1 MSNAPTHSVRSAI
14 ATGPLLLLLF
24 FLIGCLAPGAA
35 LAVDGSDSLNFRT
48 ISDGCGPFGVGK
60 YEAQDTSISYCMN
73 QDCPGPSK
81 PGGPWRTY
89 NQGWTWLD
97 DEFAAI
103 VCHGYPS
110 NTSFGGHNLSPDLAR
125 AATQIAVWMLNGT
138 THPDGTYSYTN
149 SKGVARSGRFYENA
163 EAVAAARWLYD
174 SAKSGSIKAA
184 PHRARRYYGPVSGEG
199 RHQDMLYVLP
209 AVSISFQKQSSQ
221 ADITAGN
228 DTYRL
233 GGATF
238 DIFESA
244 GDARVGTIQMD
255 ENGRAQATLLPNTA
269 YYLVETKAPAGY
281 IPRSDRIAFPTQNS
295 GEHVTVNEQPGT
307 ITLRIAKIDAATD
320 AGAQVGASLA
330 GAEFTCVSQSTPG
343 WTRTLTTDENG
354 QAILDDV
361 PLGTFTI
368 YESKAP
374 EGYLIS
380 NDCWSYTVGA
390 EQLGDTGIVEL
401 ESRIPNI
408 PIAFDLEIS
417 KFKDHGDN
425 DESGLEQPAGG
436 VVFEVV
442 SNSSQQVV
450 GTLTT
455 NVYGFASTKDQPEA
469 WFGAGKRP
477 ASAHGAIPYDR
488 AGYTVR
494 EVVETVPEGFKQA
507 GEWTITAE
515 QTADGA
521 ELQYIVDNHALST
534 HLQIVKRDA
543 QTGGTVPLAGF
554 TFQLLDSHHEPVSQT
569 CWYPTHNVM
578 NTFTTDTAGA
588 VTLPESLNPGTYYVH
603 EASAK
608 EPYLRG
614 EDLEITIPADRNLT
628 PVAVASFYDDAA
640 TGSIEIIKTDAVDG
654 RTLAGA
660 TFDIRAGG
668 DIVRADDSIVALDG
682 ETVATVTTDERGH
695 ARVDHLSLGC
705 GTAIYEVVE
714 TQAPEGYLLNPT
726 PHTVKLSYADQQTP
740 VIEAHLDVSNDYTK
754 IDVSKVDACGGQE
767 VTGAELV
774 LCDFNGNEID
784 SWTSSGKPHHIEH
797 LSPGTYTLR
806 ETMSPRT
813 YDLAEEITFEV
824 KATGEVQTVA
834 MKDTPIEIRGRIDKR
849 QEIAQPVVSKL
860 VANGDGKNRAKA
872 RANTQG
878 AFSYT
883 IDAKNE
889 SSTWVDEL
897 TITDDLECDKDGAA
911 KLVAVETPIAVGD
924 LNGLCNVWYRTS
936 PAGTDD
942 TGKQVNATLD
952 DGHRNPW
959 LETEEVTKLLGDDM
973 RLVDYDG
980 WHLWKADIPT
990 DKSVT
995 LDTKEIDLTGDAVIT
1010 GIRFEYGA
1018 VAADFT
1024 TRSEADSWTRD
1035 DLKDEHDDLD
1045 DAKAVLSS
1053 DARGAVVHMQATS
1066 SYTPQAA
1073 LANSARVDLCRNGGG
1088 DKLEAHD
1095 EDRVIQ
1101 RCALP
1106 QNLPATGSVTAAA
1119 CITALLTTGTAAL
1132 WFARLKSVTKK
1143 RQHDKKAGEPVSR
1156 LARLGHKR

>member
-1 MSNAPTHSVRSAI
+1 MSNAPTHSVHSAI

-24 FLIGCLAPGAA
+24 FLIGCLIPEAA
-35 LAVDGSDSLNFRT
+35 LAVDGSDALNFRT

-89 NQGWTWLD
+89 DQGWTWLA

-110 NTSFGGHNLSPDLAR
+110 STSFGGHNLSPDLAR

-138 THPDGTYSYTN
+138 TRPDGTYSYTN
-149 SKGVARSGRFYENA
+149 SKGVVRSGRFYENA
-163 EAVAAARWLYD
+163 EAVAAARWLYE

-184 PHRARRYYGPVSGEG
+184 PHRARRYHGPVSSEG

-209 AVSISFQKQSSQ
+209 AVSVSFQKQSSQ

-233 GGATF
+233 GSATF

-244 GDARVGTIQMD
+244 GDARVGTIQTD

-281 IPRSDRIAFPTQNS
+281 IPRGDRIAFTTQNS
-295 GEHVTVNEQPGT
+295 GEHVTINEQPGT

-354 QAILDDV
+354 RAILNDV

-368 YESKAP
+368 YESKTP

-401 ESRIPNI
+401 ESRIPNT

-417 KFKDHGDN
+417 KFKDHGNN

-477 ASAHGAIPYDR
+477 AGAHGAIPYDR

-494 EVVETVPEGFKQA
+494 EVAKTVPEGFKQA
-507 GEWTITAE
+507 GEWTIGAN
-515 QTADGA
+515 QISDGA

-543 QTGGTVPLAGF
+543 QTGASVPLAGF
-554 TFQLLDSHHEPVSQT
+554 TFQLLDSNHKPVSQT
-569 CWYPTHNVM
+569 CWYPAHNVM
-578 NTFTTDTAGA
+578 NTFTTDATGT
-588 VTLPESLNPGTYYVH
+588 VTLPESLVPGTYYVR
-603 EASAK
+603 ETSAK
-608 EPYLRG
+608 EPYLVG
-614 EDLEITIPADRNLT
+614 EEIEVNIPADINLT
-628 PVAVASFYDDAA
+628 PVAIASYYDRAA
-640 TGSIEIIKTDAVDG
+640 TGNIRIVKTNAVDG
-654 RTLAGA
+654 SSLAGA
-660 TFDIRAGG
+660 IFEIRASG
-668 DIVRADDSIVALDG
+668 DIVRPDGGIAAVGG
-682 ETVATVTTDERGH
+682 ETVATVTTDETGE
-695 ARVDHLSLGC
+695 ACADNLPLGS
-705 GTAIYEVVE
+705 GTARYEVVE
-714 TQAPEGYLLNPT
+714 TQAPTGFLLDRT
-726 PHTVKLSYADQQTP
+726 SHIVDLTYADQKTP
-740 VIEAHLDVSNDYTK
+740 VVEARLNVSDDYTK
-754 IDVSKVDACGGQE
+754 VDISKVDASGEQE
-767 VTGAELV
+767 VEGARLT
-774 LCDFNGNEID
+774 LYGPDKTEID
-784 SWTSSGKPHHIEH
+784 SWTSSDKPHRVEH
-797 LSPGTYTLR
+797 LAPGTYSLR
-806 ETMSPRT
+806 EMMSPRT
-813 YDLAEEITFEV
+813 YDLAEEITFEI
-824 KATGEVQTVA
+824 KDTGEVQSVA
-834 MKDTPIEIRGRIDKR
+834 MKDAPIEIKGQVDKR
-849 QEIAQPVVSKL
+849 QELVQPIGKGL
-860 VANGDGKNRAKA
+860 LANGDGKNRAA
-872 RANTQG
+872 TQTNTDG
-878 AFSYT
+878 LFSYT
-883 IDAKNE
+883 IDARND
-889 SSTWVDEL
+889 SATWVDEF
-897 TITDDLECDKDGAA
+897 TITDDLECAEDDTARF
-911 KLVAVETPIAVGD
+911 VSVETPVAIGD

-936 PAGTDD
+936 PAGTSDS
-942 TGKQVNATLD
+942 GKEANATLD

-959 LETEEVTKLLGDDM
+959 LETDEVTKLLGDGV

-995 LDTKEIDLTGDAVIT
+995 LDTKEIDLTDDVVIT

-1024 TRSEADSWTRD
+1024 TRSEAGSWTRD
-1035 DLKDEHDDLD
+1035 DLKDEHDDPD
-1045 DAKAVLSS
+1045 DAKADLNS

-1066 SYTPQAA
+1066 SYTPQTA
-1073 LANSARVDLCRNGGG
+1073 LVNSARVDLCRNGGG

-1101 RCALP
+1101 RCARP
-1106 QNLPATGSVTAAA
+1106 QNLPATGSVAVAA
-1119 CITALLTTGTAAL
+1119 CITALLTSGTAAI
-1132 WFARLKSVTKK
+1132 WFARLRSAIKK
-1143 RQHDKKAGEPVSR
+1143 R
-1156 LARLGHKR
+1156 

>member
-1 MSNAPTHSVRSAI
+1 MSNAPTHSVHSAI

-24 FLIGCLAPGAA
+24 FLIGCLTPGAA
-35 LAVDGSDSLNFRT
+35 LAVDGSDALNFRT

-89 NQGWTWLD
+89 DQGWTWLD

-110 NTSFGGHNLSPDLAR
+110 STSFGGHNLSPDLAR

-149 SKGVARSGRFYENA
+149 SKGVVRSGRFYENA
-163 EAVAAARWLYD
+163 EAVAAARWLYGG
-174 SAKSGSIKAA
+174 AKSGSIKAA
-184 PHRARRYYGPVSGEG
+184 PHRARRYHGPVSSEG

-209 AVSISFQKQSSQ
+209 AVSVSFQKQSSQ

-233 GGATF
+233 GSATF

-244 GDARVGTIQMD
+244 GDARVGTIQTD

-281 IPRSDRIAFPTQNS
+281 IPRGDRIAFTTQNS
-295 GEHVTVNEQPGT
+295 GEHVTINEQPGT
-307 ITLRIAKIDAATD
+307 ITLRIAKTDAATD
-320 AGAQVGASLA
+320 GGAQVGTSLA

-354 QAILDDV
+354 RAILNDV

-417 KFKDHGDN
+417 KFKDHGNN

-477 ASAHGAIPYDR
+477 AGAHGAIPYDR

-494 EVVETVPEGFKQA
+494 EVAETVPEGFKQA
-507 GEWTITAE
+507 GEWTVEANQIS
-515 QTADGA
+515 DGA
-521 ELQYIVDNHALST
+521 KLQYIVDNHALST

-543 QTGGTVPLAGF
+543 QTGASVPLAGF
-554 TFQLLDSHHEPVSQT
+554 TFQLLDSNHKPVSQT
-569 CWYPTHNVM
+569 CWYPAHNVM
-578 NTFTTDTAGA
+578 NTFTTDATGT
-588 VTLPESLNPGTYYVH
+588 VTLPESLVPGTYYVR
-603 EASAK
+603 ETSAK
-608 EPYLRG
+608 EPYLVG
-614 EDLEITIPADRNLT
+614 EEIEVNIPADINLT
-628 PVAVASFYDDAA
+628 PVAIASYYDRAA
-640 TGSIEIIKTDAVDG
+640 TGNIRIVKTNAVDG
-654 RTLAGA
+654 SRLAGA
-660 TFDIRAGG
+660 IFEIRASG
-668 DIVRADDSIVALDG
+668 DIVRPDGGIAAVDG
-682 ETVATVTTDERGH
+682 ETVATVTTDETGE
-695 ARVDHLSLGC
+695 ACANNLPLGS
-705 GTAIYEVVE
+705 GTARYEVVE
-714 TQAPEGYLLNPT
+714 TQAPTGFLLDRT
-726 PHTVKLSYADQQTP
+726 SHIVDLTYADQKTP
-740 VIEAHLDVSNDYTK
+740 VVEARLNVSDDYTK
-754 IDVSKVDACGGQE
+754 VDISKVDASGEQE
-767 VTGAELV
+767 VEGARLT
-774 LCDFNGNEID
+774 LYGPDKTEID
-784 SWTSSGKPHHIEH
+784 SWTSSDKPHRVEH
-797 LSPGTYTLR
+797 LTPGTYSLR
-806 ETMSPRT
+806 EMMSPRT
-813 YDLAEEITFEV
+813 YDLAEEITFEI
-824 KATGEVQTVA
+824 KDTGEVQSVA
-834 MKDTPIEIRGRIDKR
+834 MKDAPIEIKGQIDKR
-849 QEIAQPVVSKL
+849 QELVQPIGKGL
-860 VANGDGKNRAKA
+860 LANGDGKNRAA
-872 RANTQG
+872 TQTNTDG
-878 AFSYT
+878 LFSYT
-883 IDAKNE
+883 IDARND
-889 SSTWVDEL
+889 SATWVDEF
-897 TITDDLECDKDGAA
+897 TITDDLECAEDDTARF
-911 KLVAVETPIAVGD
+911 VSVETPVAIGD

-936 PAGTDD
+936 PAGTSDS
-942 TGKQVNATLD
+942 GKEANATLD
-952 DGHRNPW
+952 NRHRNPW
-959 LETEEVTKLLGDDM
+959 LETEEVTKLLGDDV

-995 LDTKEIDLTGDAVIT
+995 LDTKEIDLTDDAVIT

-1024 TRSEADSWTRD
+1024 TRSEAGSWTRD

-1045 DAKAVLSS
+1045 DAKAALNS
-1053 DARGAVVHMQATS
+1053 DARGTVVHMQATS
-1066 SYTPQAA
+1066 SYTPQTA
-1073 LANSARVDLCRNGGG
+1073 LVNSARVDLCRNGGG

-1101 RCALP
+1101 RCARP
-1106 QNLPATGSVTAAA
+1106 QNLPATGSVAVAA
-1119 CITALLTTGTAAL
+1119 CITALLTSGTAAI
-1132 WFARLKSVTKK
+1132 WFARLRSAIKK
-1143 RQHDKKAGEPVSR
+1143 R
-1156 LARLGHKR
+1156 

>member
-1 MSNAPTHSVRSAI
+1 MSNAPTHSVHSAI

-24 FLIGCLAPGAA
+24 FLIGCLIPGAA
-35 LAVDGSDSLNFRT
+35 LAVDGSDALNFRT

-89 NQGWTWLD
+89 DQGWTWLA

-110 NTSFGGHNLSPDLAR
+110 STSFGGHNLSPDLAR

-138 THPDGTYSYTN
+138 TRPDGTYSYTN
-149 SKGVARSGRFYENA
+149 SKGVVRSGRFYENA
-163 EAVAAARWLYD
+163 EAVAAARWLYE

-184 PHRARRYYGPVSGEG
+184 PHRARRYHGPVSGEG

-209 AVSISFQKQSSQ
+209 AVSVSFQKQSSQ

-233 GGATF
+233 GSATF

-255 ENGRAQATLLPNTA
+255 ENGHAQATLLPNMA

-281 IPRSDRIAFPTQNS
+281 IPRGDRIAFTTQNS
-295 GEHVTVNEQPGT
+295 GEHVTINEQPGT
-307 ITLRIAKIDAATD
+307 ITLRIAKTDAATD

-354 QAILDDV
+354 RAILNGV

-417 KFKDHGDN
+417 KFKDHGNN

-477 ASAHGAIPYDR
+477 AGAHGAIPYDC

-494 EVVETVPEGFKQA
+494 EVAETVPEGFKQA
-507 GEWTITAE
+507 GEWAIGAN
-515 QTADGA
+515 QISDGA
-521 ELQYIVDNHALST
+521 KLQYIVDNHALST

-543 QTGGTVPLAGF
+543 QTGASVPLAGF
-554 TFQLLDSHHEPVSQT
+554 TFQLLDSNHKPVSQT
-569 CWYPTHNVM
+569 CWYPAHNVM
-578 NTFTTDTAGA
+578 NTFTTDATGT
-588 VTLPESLNPGTYYVH
+588 VTLPESLVPGTYYVR
-603 EASAK
+603 ETSAK
-608 EPYLRG
+608 EPYLVG
-614 EDLEITIPADRNLT
+614 EEIEVNIPADINLT
-628 PVAVASFYDDAA
+628 PVAIASYYDRAA
-640 TGSIEIIKTDAVDG
+640 TGNIRIVKTNAVDG
-654 RTLAGA
+654 SSLAGA
-660 TFDIRAGG
+660 IFEIRASG
-668 DIVRADDSIVALDG
+668 DIVRPDGGIAAVGG
-682 ETVATVTTDERGH
+682 ETVATVTTDETGE
-695 ARVDHLSLGC
+695 ACADNLPLGS
-705 GTAIYEVVE
+705 GTARYEVVE
-714 TQAPEGYLLNPT
+714 TQAPTGFLLDRT
-726 PHTVKLSYADQQTP
+726 SHIVDLTYADQKTP
-740 VIEAHLDVSNDYTK
+740 VVEARLNVSDDYTK
-754 IDVSKVDACGGQE
+754 VDISKVDASGEQE
-767 VTGAELV
+767 VEGARLT
-774 LCDFNGNEID
+774 LYGPDKTEID
-784 SWTSSGKPHHIEH
+784 SWTSSDKPHRVEH
-797 LSPGTYTLR
+797 LAPGTYSLR
-806 ETMSPRT
+806 EMMSPRT
-813 YDLAEEITFEV
+813 YDLAEEITFEI
-824 KATGEVQTVA
+824 KDTGEVQSVA
-834 MKDTPIEIRGRIDKR
+834 MKDTPIEIKGQVDKR
-849 QEIAQPVVSKL
+849 QELVQPIGKGL
-860 VANGDGKNRAKA
+860 LANGDGKNRAA
-872 RANTQG
+872 TQTNTDG
-878 AFSYT
+878 LFSYT
-883 IDAKNE
+883 IDARND
-889 SSTWVDEL
+889 SATWVDEF
-897 TITDDLECDKDGAA
+897 TITDDLECAEDDTARF
-911 KLVAVETPIAVGD
+911 VSVETPVATGD

-936 PAGTDD
+936 PAGTSDS
-942 TGKQVNATLD
+942 GKKANATLD
-952 DGHRNPW
+952 NGHRNPW
-959 LETEEVTKLLGDDM
+959 LETEEVTKLLGDDV

-995 LDTKEIDLTGDAVIT
+995 LDTKEIDLTDDVVIT

-1024 TRSEADSWTRD
+1024 TRSEAGSWTRD

-1045 DAKAVLSS
+1045 DAKAALNS

-1066 SYTPQAA
+1066 SYTPQTA
-1073 LANSARVDLCRNGGG
+1073 LVNSARVDLCRNGGG

-1101 RCALP
+1101 RCARR
-1106 QNLPATGSVTAAA
+1106 QNLPATGSVAVVA
-1119 CITALLTTGTAAL
+1119 CITALLTSGTAAI
-1132 WFARLKSVTKK
+1132 WFARLRSTIKK
-1143 RQHDKKAGEPVSR
+1143 R
-1156 LARLGHKR
+1156 

>member
-1 MSNAPTHSVRSAI
+1 MSNAPTHSVHSAI

-24 FLIGCLAPGAA
+24 FLIGCLTPGAA
-35 LAVDGSDSLNFRT
+35 LAVDGSDALNFRT

-89 NQGWTWLD
+89 DQGWTWLA

-110 NTSFGGHNLSPDLAR
+110 STSFGGHNLSPDLAR

-138 THPDGTYSYTN
+138 TRPDGTYSYTN
-149 SKGVARSGRFYENA
+149 SKGVVRSGRFYENA

-184 PHRARRYYGPVSGEG
+184 PHRARRYHGPVSSEG

-209 AVSISFQKQSSQ
+209 AVSVSFQKQSSQ

-233 GGATF
+233 GSATF

-244 GDARVGTIQMD
+244 GDARVGTIQTD

-281 IPRSDRIAFPTQNS
+281 IPRGDRIAFTTQNS
-295 GEHVTVNEQPGT
+295 GEHVTINEQPGT
-307 ITLRIAKIDAATD
+307 ITLRIAKTDAATD
-320 AGAQVGASLA
+320 GGAQVGASLA

-354 QAILDDV
+354 RAILNDV

-417 KFKDHGDN
+417 KFKDHGNN

-477 ASAHGAIPYDR
+477 AGAHGAIPYDR

-494 EVVETVPEGFKQA
+494 EVAETVPEGFKQA
-507 GEWTITAE
+507 GEWTIEAN
-515 QTADGA
+515 QISDGA

-543 QTGGTVPLAGF
+543 QTGASVPLAGF
-554 TFQLLDSHHEPVSQT
+554 TFQLLDSNHKPVSQT
-569 CWYPTHNVM
+569 CWYPAHNVM
-578 NTFTTDTAGA
+578 NTFTTDATGT
-588 VTLPESLNPGTYYVH
+588 VTLPESLVPGTYYVR
-603 EASAK
+603 ETSAK
-608 EPYLRG
+608 EPYLVG
-614 EDLEITIPADRNLT
+614 EEIEVNIPADINLT
-628 PVAVASFYDDAA
+628 PVAIASYYDRAA
-640 TGSIEIIKTDAVDG
+640 TGNIRIVKTNAVDG
-654 RTLAGA
+654 SSLAGA
-660 TFDIRAGG
+660 IFEIRASG
-668 DIVRADDSIVALDG
+668 DIVRPDGGIAAADG
-682 ETVATVTTDERGH
+682 ETVATVTTDETGE
-695 ARVDHLSLGC
+695 ACADNLPLGS
-705 GTAIYEVVE
+705 GTARYEVVE
-714 TQAPEGYLLNPT
+714 TQAPTGFLLDRT
-726 PHTVKLSYADQQTP
+726 SHIVDLTYADQKTP
-740 VIEAHLDVSNDYTK
+740 VVEARLNVSDDYTK
-754 IDVSKVDACGGQE
+754 VDISKVDASGEQE
-767 VTGAELV
+767 VEGARLT
-774 LCDFNGNEID
+774 LYGPDKTEID
-784 SWTSSGKPHHIEH
+784 SWTSSDKPHRVEH
-797 LSPGTYTLR
+797 LAPGTYSLR
-806 ETMSPRT
+806 EMMSPRT
-813 YDLAEEITFEV
+813 YDLAEEITFEI
-824 KATGEVQTVA
+824 KDTGEVQSVA
-834 MKDTPIEIRGRIDKR
+834 MKDAPIEIKGQVDKR
-849 QEIAQPVVSKL
+849 QELVQPIGKGL
-860 VANGDGKNRAKA
+860 LANGDGKNRAA
-872 RANTQG
+872 TQTNTDG
-878 AFSYT
+878 LFSYT
-883 IDAKNE
+883 IDARND
-889 SSTWVDEL
+889 SATWVDEF
-897 TITDDLECDKDGAA
+897 TITDDLECAEDDTARF
-911 KLVAVETPIAVGD
+911 VSVETPIAIGD

-936 PAGTDD
+936 PAGASDS
-942 TGKQVNATLD
+942 GKEANATLD

-959 LETEEVTKLLGDDM
+959 LETEEVTKLLGDDV

-995 LDTKEIDLTGDAVIT
+995 LDTKEIDLTDDVVIT

-1024 TRSEADSWTRD
+1024 TRSEAGSWTRD

-1045 DAKAVLSS
+1045 DAKAALNS

-1066 SYTPQAA
+1066 SYTPQTA
-1073 LANSARVDLCRNGGG
+1073 LVNSARVDLCRNGGG

-1101 RCALP
+1101 RCARP
-1106 QNLPATGSVTAAA
+1106 QNLPATGSVAVAA
-1119 CITALLTTGTAAL
+1119 CITALLTSGTAAI
-1132 WFARLKSVTKK
+1132 WFARLRSAIKK
-1143 RQHDKKAGEPVSR
+1143 R
-1156 LARLGHKR
+1156 

>member
-1 MSNAPTHSVRSAI
+1 MSNAPTYSVHSAI

-35 LAVDGSDSLNFRT
+35 LAVDGSDALNFRT

-138 THPDGTYSYTN
+138 TRPDGTYSYTN

-163 EAVAAARWLYD
+163 EAVASARWLYE

-184 PHRARRYYGPVSGEG
+184 PHRARRYHGPVSGEG

-209 AVSISFQKQSSQ
+209 AVSVSFQKQSSQ

-281 IPRSDRIAFPTQNS
+281 IPRSDRIAFTTQNS

-343 WTRTLTTDENG
+343 WTCTLTTNENG
-354 QAILDDV
+354 QAILNDV

-425 DESGLEQPAGG
+425 DESGLEQPAEG

-477 ASAHGAIPYDR
+477 AGTHGSIPYDR

-494 EVVETVPEGFKQA
+494 EVAETVPEGFKQA

-569 CWYPTHNVM
+569 CWYPAHNVM
-578 NTFTTDTAGA
+578 NTFTTDATGA
-588 VTLPESLNPGTYYVH
+588 ITLPESLYPGTYYVH
-603 EASAK
+603 EATAK

-654 RTLAGA
+654 RALAGA

-668 DIVRADDSIVALDG
+668 DIVRTDGSIVALDG
-682 ETVATVTTDERGH
+682 ETVATVTTDERGQ

-705 GTAIYEVVE
+705 GTATYEVVE

-740 VIEAHLDVSNDYTK
+740 VIEVRLDVSNDYTK

-767 VTGAELV
+767 MTGAKLV
-774 LCDFNGNEID
+774 LCDSNGNEID

-813 YDLAEEITFEV
+813 YDLAEQITFEV
-824 KATGEVQTVA
+824 KATGEVQTIA
-834 MKDTPIEIRGRIDKR
+834 MKDTPIEIRGSVDKR

-897 TITDDLECDKDGAA
+897 TITDDLECAKDGAA

-936 PAGTDD
+936 PAGTSD
-942 TGKQVNATLD
+942 TGRQVNATLD
-952 DGHRNPW
+952 DGHHNPW
-959 LETEEVTKLLGDDM
+959 LETEEVAKLLGDDV

-995 LDTKEIDLTGDAVIT
+995 LDTKEIDLTDDAVIT

-1045 DAKAVLSS
+1045 DAKATLNS

-1066 SYTPQAA
+1066 SYTPQTA

-1088 DKLEAHD
+1088 DKLKAHD

-1106 QNLPATGSVTAAA
+1106 QNLPATGSATVAA
-1119 CITALLTTGTAAL
+1119 CITALLTSGTAAI
-1132 WFARLKSVTKK
+1132 WFARLRSASKK
-1143 RQHDKKAGEPVSR
+1143 R
-1156 LARLGHKR
+1156 

>member
-1 MSNAPTHSVRSAI
+1 MSNAPTHSVHSAI

-35 LAVDGSDSLNFRT
+35 LAVDGSDALNFRT

-89 NQGWTWLD
+89 DRGWTWLA

-138 THPDGTYSYTN
+138 TRPDGTYSYTN
-149 SKGVARSGRFYENA
+149 SKGVVRSGRFYENA
-163 EAVAAARWLYD
+163 EAVAAARWLYE

-184 PHRARRYYGPVSGEG
+184 PHRARRYHGPVSSEG

-209 AVSISFQKQSSQ
+209 AVSVSFQKQSSQ
-221 ADITAGN
+221 ANITAGN

-233 GGATF
+233 GSATF

-244 GDARVGTIQMD
+244 GDARVGTIQTD

-281 IPRSDRIAFPTQNS
+281 IPRSDRIAFTTQNS
-295 GEHVTVNEQPGT
+295 DEHVTINEQPGT
-307 ITLRIAKIDAATD
+307 ITLHIAKIDAATD

-354 QAILDDV
+354 RANLNDV

-417 KFKDHGDN
+417 KFKDHGNN

-477 ASAHGAIPYDR
+477 AGAHGAIPYDR

-494 EVVETVPEGFKQA
+494 EVAETVPEGFKQA
-507 GEWTITAE
+507 GEWTIEAN
-515 QTADGA
+515 QISDGA

-543 QTGGTVPLAGF
+543 QTGASVPLAGF
-554 TFQLLDSHHEPVSQT
+554 TFQLLDSNHKPVSQT
-569 CWYPTHNVM
+569 CWYPAHNVM
-578 NTFTTDTAGA
+578 NTFTTDATGT
-588 VTLPESLNPGTYYVH
+588 VTLPESLVPGTYYVR
-603 EASAK
+603 ETSAK
-608 EPYLRG
+608 EPYLVG
-614 EDLEITIPADRNLT
+614 EEIEVNIPADINLT
-628 PVAVASFYDDAA
+628 PVAIASYYDRAA
-640 TGSIEIIKTDAVDG
+640 TGNIRIVKTNTVDG
-654 RTLAGA
+654 SSLAGA
-660 TFDIRAGG
+660 IFEIRASG
-668 DIVRADDSIVALDG
+668 DIVRPDGGIAAVGG
-682 ETVATVTTDERGH
+682 ETVATVTTDETGE
-695 ARVDHLSLGC
+695 ACADNLPLGS
-705 GTAIYEVVE
+705 GTARYEVVE
-714 TQAPEGYLLNPT
+714 TQAPTGFLLDRT
-726 PHTVKLSYADQQTP
+726 SHIVDLTYADQKTP
-740 VIEAHLDVSNDYTK
+740 VVEARLNVSDDYTK
-754 IDVSKVDACGGQE
+754 VDISKVDASGEQE
-767 VTGAELV
+767 VEGARLT
-774 LCDFNGNEID
+774 LYGPDKTEID
-784 SWTSSGKPHHIEH
+784 SWTSSDKPHRVEH
-797 LSPGTYTLR
+797 LAPGTYSLR
-806 ETMSPRT
+806 EMMSPRT
-813 YDLAEEITFEV
+813 YDLAEEITFEI
-824 KATGEVQTVA
+824 KDTGKVQSVA
-834 MKDTPIEIRGRIDKR
+834 MKDAPIEIKGQVDKR
-849 QEIAQPVVSKL
+849 QELVQPIGKGL
-860 VANGDGKNRAKA
+860 LANGDGKNRAA
-872 RANTQG
+872 TQTNTDG
-878 AFSYT
+878 LFSYT
-883 IDAKNE
+883 IDARND
-889 SSTWVDEL
+889 SATWVDEF
-897 TITDDLECDKDGAA
+897 TITDDLECAEDDTARF
-911 KLVAVETPIAVGD
+911 VSVETPVAIGD

-936 PAGTDD
+936 PAGTSDS
-942 TGKQVNATLD
+942 GKEANATLD

-959 LETEEVTKLLGDDM
+959 LETEEVTKLLGDDV

-995 LDTKEIDLTGDAVIT
+995 LDTKEIDLTDDVVIT

-1024 TRSEADSWTRD
+1024 TRSEAGSWTRD

-1045 DAKAVLSS
+1045 DAKAALNS
-1053 DARGAVVHMQATS
+1053 DVRGAVVHMQATS
-1066 SYTPQAA
+1066 SYTSQTA
-1073 LANSARVDLCRNGGG
+1073 LVNSARVDLCRNGGG

-1101 RCALP
+1101 RCARP
-1106 QNLPATGSVTAAA
+1106 QNLPATGSVAVAA
-1119 CITALLTTGTAAL
+1119 CITALLTSGTAAI
-1132 WFARLKSVTKK
+1132 WFARLRSAIKK
-1143 RQHDKKAGEPVSR
+1143 R
-1156 LARLGHKR
+1156 

>member
-1 MSNAPTHSVRSAI
+1 MSNAPTHSVHSAI

-24 FLIGCLAPGAA
+24 FLIGCLTPGAA
-35 LAVDGSDSLNFRT
+35 LAVDGSDALNFRT

-89 NQGWTWLD
+89 DQGWTWLA

-110 NTSFGGHNLSPDLAR
+110 STSFGGHNLSPDLAR

-138 THPDGTYSYTN
+138 TRPDGTYSYTN
-149 SKGVARSGRFYENA
+149 SKGVVRSGRFYENA

-184 PHRARRYYGPVSGEG
+184 PHRARRYHGPVSSEG

-209 AVSISFQKQSSQ
+209 AVSVSFQKQSSQ

-233 GGATF
+233 GSATF

-255 ENGRAQATLLPNTA
+255 ENGHAQATLLPNTA

-281 IPRSDRIAFPTQNS
+281 IPRSDRIAFTTQNS
-295 GEHVTVNEQPGT
+295 GEHVTINEQPGT
-307 ITLRIAKIDAATD
+307 ITLRIAKTDAATD
-320 AGAQVGASLA
+320 GGAQVGASLA

-354 QAILDDV
+354 RAILNDV

-417 KFKDHGDN
+417 KFKDHGNN
-425 DESGLEQPAGG
+425 DESGLEQPAEG

-477 ASAHGAIPYDR
+477 AGAHGAIPYDR

-494 EVVETVPEGFKQA
+494 EVAETVPEGFKQA
-507 GEWTITAE
+507 GEWTIEAN
-515 QTADGA
+515 QISDGA

-543 QTGGTVPLAGF
+543 QTGASVPLAGF
-554 TFQLLDSHHEPVSQT
+554 TFQLLDSNHKPVSQT
-569 CWYPTHNVM
+569 CWYPAHNVM
-578 NTFTTDTAGA
+578 NTFTTDATGT
-588 VTLPESLNPGTYYVH
+588 VTLPESLVPGTYYVR
-603 EASAK
+603 ETSAK
-608 EPYLRG
+608 EPYLVG
-614 EDLEITIPADRNLT
+614 EEIEVNIPADINLT
-628 PVAVASFYDDAA
+628 PVAIASYYDRAA
-640 TGSIEIIKTDAVDG
+640 TGNIRIVKTNAVDG
-654 RTLAGA
+654 SSLAGA
-660 TFDIRAGG
+660 IFEIRASG
-668 DIVRADDSIVALDG
+668 DIVRPDGGIAAADG
-682 ETVATVTTDERGH
+682 ETVATVTTDETGE
-695 ARVDHLSLGC
+695 ACADNLPLGS
-705 GTAIYEVVE
+705 GTARYEVVE
-714 TQAPEGYLLNPT
+714 TQAPTGFLLDRT
-726 PHTVKLSYADQQTP
+726 SHIVDLTYADQKTP
-740 VIEAHLDVSNDYTK
+740 VVEARLNVSDDYTK
-754 IDVSKVDACGGQE
+754 VDISKVDASGEQE
-767 VTGAELV
+767 VEGARLT
-774 LCDFNGNEID
+774 LYGPDKTEID
-784 SWTSSGKPHHIEH
+784 SWTSSDKPHRVEH
-797 LSPGTYTLR
+797 LAPGTYSLR
-806 ETMSPRT
+806 EMMSPRT
-813 YDLAEEITFEV
+813 YDLAEEITFEI
-824 KATGEVQTVA
+824 KDTGEVQSVA
-834 MKDTPIEIRGRIDKR
+834 MKDAPIEIKGQVDKR
-849 QEIAQPVVSKL
+849 QELVQPIGKGL
-860 VANGDGKNRAKA
+860 LANGDGRNRAA
-872 RANTQG
+872 TQTNTDG
-878 AFSYT
+878 LFSYT
-883 IDAKNE
+883 IDARND
-889 SSTWVDEL
+889 SATWVDEF
-897 TITDDLECDKDGAA
+897 TITDDLECAEDDTARF
-911 KLVAVETPIAVGD
+911 VSVETPVATGD

-936 PAGTDD
+936 PAGAHDS
-942 TGKQVNATLD
+942 GKEANATLD

-959 LETEEVTKLLGDDM
+959 LETEEVTKLLGDDV

-995 LDTKEIDLTGDAVIT
+995 LDTKEIDLTDDVVIT

-1024 TRSEADSWTRD
+1024 TRSEAGSWTRD

-1045 DAKAVLSS
+1045 DAKAALNS

-1066 SYTPQAA
+1066 SYTPQTA
-1073 LANSARVDLCRNGGG
+1073 LVNSARVDLCRNGGG

-1101 RCALP
+1101 RCVRP
-1106 QNLPATGSVTAAA
+1106 QNLPATGSVAVAA
-1119 CITALLTTGTAAL
+1119 CITALLTSGTAAI
-1132 WFARLKSVTKK
+1132 WFARLRSAIKK
-1143 RQHDKKAGEPVSR
+1143 R
-1156 LARLGHKR
+1156 

>member
-1 MSNAPTHSVRSAI
+1 MSNAPTHSVHSAI

-24 FLIGCLAPGAA
+24 FLIGCLAPGTA
-35 LAVDGSDSLNFRT
+35 LAVDGSDVLNFRT

-73 QDCPGPSK
+73 QDCPSPSK

-125 AATQIAVWMLNGT
+125 AATQIAVWMLKGT

-184 PHRARRYYGPVSGEG
+184 PHRARRYHGPVSGEG

-209 AVSISFQKQSSQ
+209 AVSVSFQKQSSQ

-281 IPRSDRIAFPTQNS
+281 IPRSDRITFTTQNS
-295 GEHVTVNEQPGT
+295 GEHVTINEQPGT

-354 QAILDDV
+354 QAILNDV
-361 PLGTFTI
+361 PLGTFTV

-380 NDCWSYTVGA
+380 NDSWSYTVGA

-417 KFKDHGDN
+417 KFKDYGDN
-425 DESGLEQPAGG
+425 DESGLEQPAKG
-436 VVFEVV
+436 VVFEVI

-477 ASAHGAIPYDR
+477 AGVHGAIPYDR

-494 EVVETVPEGFKQA
+494 EVAETVPEGFKQA

-534 HLQIVKRDA
+534 HLQIVKCDA

-569 CWYPTHNVM
+569 CWYPAHNVM
-578 NTFTTDTAGA
+578 NTFTTDATGA
-588 VTLPESLNPGTYYVH
+588 VTLPESLHPGTYYVH

-614 EDLEITIPADRNLT
+614 EDLEIAIPADRNLT
-628 PVAVASFYDDAA
+628 PVAVVSFYDDAA
-640 TGSIEIIKTDAVDG
+640 TGSIDIIKTDAVDG

-660 TFDIRAGG
+660 TFDIRADG
-668 DIVRADDSIVALDG
+668 DIVRTDDSIVALDG
-682 ETVATVTTDERGH
+682 ETVATVTTDERGQ

-705 GTAIYEVVE
+705 GTATYEVVE

-740 VIEAHLDVSNDYTK
+740 VIEVRLDVSNDYTK

-774 LCDFNGNEID
+774 LCDSNGNEID

-834 MKDTPIEIRGRIDKR
+834 MKDTPIEIRGSVDKR

-897 TITDDLECDKDGAA
+897 TITDDLECAKDGAA

-936 PAGTDD
+936 PAGTSD
-942 TGKQVNATLD
+942 TGRQVNATLD
-952 DGHRNPW
+952 DGHHNPW
-959 LETEEVTKLLGDDM
+959 LETEEVAKLLGDDV

-995 LDTKEIDLTGDAVIT
+995 LDTKEIDLTDDAVIT

-1045 DAKAVLSS
+1045 DAKAALNS

-1066 SYTPQAA
+1066 SYTPQTA

-1106 QNLPATGSVTAAA
+1106 QNLPATGSATVAA
-1119 CITALLTTGTAAL
+1119 CITALLTSGTAAI
-1132 WFARLKSVTKK
+1132 WFARLRSAAKK
-1143 RQHDKKAGEPVSR
+1143 R
-1156 LARLGHKR
+1156 

>member
-1 MSNAPTHSVRSAI
+1 MSNAPTHSVHSAI

-24 FLIGCLAPGAA
+24 FLIGCLTPGAA
-35 LAVDGSDSLNFRT
+35 LAVDGSDALNFRT

-60 YEAQDTSISYCMN
+60 YEAQDTSVSYCMN

-89 NQGWTWLD
+89 DQGWTWLA

-138 THPDGTYSYTN
+138 TRPDGTYSYTN
-149 SKGVARSGRFYENA
+149 SKGVIRSGRFYENA

-184 PHRARRYYGPVSGEG
+184 PHRARRYHGPVSSEG

-209 AVSISFQKQSSQ
+209 AVSVSFQKQSSQ

-233 GGATF
+233 GSATF

-244 GDARVGTIQMD
+244 GDARVGTIQTD

-281 IPRSDRIAFPTQNS
+281 IPRGDRIAFTTQNS
-295 GEHVTVNEQPGT
+295 GEHVTINEQPGT

-354 QAILDDV
+354 RAILNDV

-417 KFKDHGDN
+417 KFKDHGNN

-477 ASAHGAIPYDR
+477 AGAHGAIPYDR

-494 EVVETVPEGFKQA
+494 EVAETVPEGFKQA
-507 GEWTITAE
+507 GEWTIEANHIS
-515 QTADGA
+515 DGA

-543 QTGGTVPLAGF
+543 QTGASVPLAGF
-554 TFQLLDSHHEPVSQT
+554 TFQLLDSNHKPVSQT
-569 CWYPTHNVM
+569 CWYPAHNVM
-578 NTFTTDTAGA
+578 NTFTTDATGT
-588 VTLPESLNPGTYYVH
+588 VTLPESLVPGTYYVR
-603 EASAK
+603 ETSAK
-608 EPYLRG
+608 EPYLVG
-614 EDLEITIPADRNLT
+614 EEIEVNIPADINLT
-628 PVAVASFYDDAA
+628 PVAIASYYDRAA
-640 TGSIEIIKTDAVDG
+640 TGNIRIVKTNAVDG
-654 RTLAGA
+654 SSLAGA
-660 TFDIRAGG
+660 IFEIRASG
-668 DIVRADDSIVALDG
+668 DIVRPDGGIAAVGG
-682 ETVATVTTDERGH
+682 ETVATVTTDETGE
-695 ARVDHLSLGC
+695 ACADNLPLGS
-705 GTAIYEVVE
+705 GTARYEVVE
-714 TQAPEGYLLNPT
+714 TQAPTGFLLDRT
-726 PHTVKLSYADQQTP
+726 SHIVDLTYADQKTP
-740 VIEAHLDVSNDYTK
+740 VVEARLNVSDDYTK
-754 IDVSKVDACGGQE
+754 VDISKVDASGEQE
-767 VTGAELV
+767 VEGARFTLYSP
-774 LCDFNGNEID
+774 DKTEID
-784 SWTSSGKPHHIEH
+784 SWTSSDKPHRVEH
-797 LSPGTYTLR
+797 LAPGTYSLR
-806 ETMSPRT
+806 EMMSPRT
-813 YDLAEEITFEV
+813 YDLAEEITFEI
-824 KATGEVQTVA
+824 KDTGEVQSVA
-834 MKDTPIEIRGRIDKR
+834 MKDTPIEIKGQVDKR
-849 QEIAQPVVSKL
+849 QELVQPIGKGL
-860 VANGDGKNRAKA
+860 LANGDGRNRAA
-872 RANTQG
+872 TQTNTDG
-878 AFSYT
+878 LFSYT
-883 IDAKNE
+883 IDARND
-889 SSTWVDEL
+889 SATWVDEF
-897 TITDDLECDKDGAA
+897 TITDDLECAEDDTARFIS
-911 KLVAVETPIAVGD
+911 VETPVATGD

-936 PAGTDD
+936 PAGTSDS
-942 TGKQVNATLD
+942 GKEANATLD
-952 DGHRNPW
+952 DRHRNPW
-959 LETEEVTKLLGDDM
+959 LETEEVTKLLGDDV

-995 LDTKEIDLTGDAVIT
+995 LDTKEIDLTDDVVIT

-1024 TRSEADSWTRD
+1024 TRSEAGSWTRD

-1045 DAKAVLSS
+1045 DAKAALNS

-1066 SYTPQAA
+1066 SYTPQTA
-1073 LANSARVDLCRNGGG
+1073 LVNSARVDLCRNGGG

-1101 RCALP
+1101 RCVRP
-1106 QNLPATGSVTAAA
+1106 QNLPATGSVAVAA
-1119 CITALLTTGTAAL
+1119 CITALLTSGTAAI
-1132 WFARLKSVTKK
+1132 WFARLRSAIKK
-1143 RQHDKKAGEPVSR
+1143 H
-1156 LARLGHKR
+1156 

>member
-1 MSNAPTHSVRSAI
+1 MSNAPTHSVHSAI

-35 LAVDGSDSLNFRT
+35 LAVDGSDALNFRT

-138 THPDGTYSYTN
+138 TRPDGTYSYTN

-163 EAVAAARWLYD
+163 EAVASARWLYE

-184 PHRARRYYGPVSGEG
+184 PHRARRYHGPVSGEG

-209 AVSISFQKQSSQ
+209 AVSVSFQKQSSQ

-281 IPRSDRIAFPTQNS
+281 IPQSDRIAFTTQNS

-343 WTRTLTTDENG
+343 WTCTLTTNENG
-354 QAILDDV
+354 QAILNDV

-390 EQLGDTGIVEL
+390 EQLEDTGIVEL

-425 DESGLEQPAGG
+425 DESGLEQPAEG

-477 ASAHGAIPYDR
+477 AGTHGSIPYDR

-494 EVVETVPEGFKQA
+494 EVAETVPEGFKQA

-515 QTADGA
+515 QSADGA
-521 ELQYIVDNHALST
+521 ELQYIIDNHALST

-588 VTLPESLNPGTYYVH
+588 VTLPESLHPGTYYVH

-614 EDLEITIPADRNLT
+614 EDLEITIPSDRNLT

-660 TFDIRAGG
+660 TFDIRADG
-668 DIVRADDSIVALDG
+668 DIVRTDGSIVALDG

-705 GTAIYEVVE
+705 GTATYEVVE

-726 PHTVKLSYADQQTP
+726 PHTVKLSYTDQQTP
-740 VIEAHLDVSNDYTK
+740 VIEVRLDVSNDYTK

-774 LCDFNGNEID
+774 LCDSNGNEID
-784 SWTSSGKPHHIEH
+784 SWTSSGKPHRIEH

-834 MKDTPIEIRGRIDKR
+834 MKDAPIEIRGSVDKR
-849 QEIAQPVVSKL
+849 QEITQPVISKL

-897 TITDDLECDKDGAA
+897 TITDDLECAKDGAA

-936 PAGTDD
+936 PAGTSD

-959 LETEEVTKLLGDDM
+959 LETEEVTKLLGDDV

-995 LDTKEIDLTGDAVIT
+995 LDTKEIDLTDDSVIT

-1024 TRSEADSWTRD
+1024 TRSEAGSWTRD

-1045 DAKAVLSS
+1045 DAKAALNS
-1053 DARGAVVHMQATS
+1053 DARGVVVHMQATS
-1066 SYTPQAA
+1066 SYTPQTA

-1106 QNLPATGSVTAAA
+1106 QNLPATGSATVAA
-1119 CITALLTTGTAAL
+1119 CITALLTSGTAAI
-1132 WFARLKSVTKK
+1132 WFARLRSASKK
-1143 RQHDKKAGEPVSR
+1143 R
-1156 LARLGHKR
+1156 

>member
-1 MSNAPTHSVRSAI
+1 MSNAPTHSVHSAI

-24 FLIGCLAPGAA
+24 LLFGCLAPRAA
-35 LAVDGSDSLNFRT
+35 FAVDGYDQLGFRT
-48 ISDGCGPFGVGK
+48 ISDDCGPFFIGK
-60 YEAQDTSISYCMN
+60 YEAQDASIAYCMN
-73 QDCPGPSK
+73 QERPGPTK
-81 PGGPWRTY
+81 PGGPWL
-89 NQGWTWLD
+89 NFDQGWVWLD

-103 VCHGYPS
+103 VCHGYPTA
-110 NTSFGGHNLSPDLAR
+110 TSFGGYHLSPDRAR
-125 AATQIAVWMLNGT
+125 AATQLAVWMLKGT

-149 SKGVARSGRFYENA
+149 SKGVARSGRFYENT

-184 PHRARRYYGPVSGEG
+184 PHRARRYHGPVSGEG

-209 AVSISFQKQSSQ
+209 AVSVSFQKQSSQ

-244 GDARVGTIQMD
+244 GDARVGAIQMD

-269 YYLVETKAPAGY
+269 YYLVETKAPTGY
-281 IPRSDRIAFPTQNS
+281 IPRSDRIAFTTQNS

-477 ASAHGAIPYDR
+477 AGAHGAIPYDR

-494 EVVETVPEGFKQA
+494 EVAETVPEGFKQA

-515 QTADGA
+515 QIADGA

-534 HLQIVKRDA
+534 YLQIVKRDA

-569 CWYPTHNVM
+569 CWYPAHNVM

-588 VTLPESLNPGTYYVH
+588 VTLPESLNPGTYYVR

-614 EDLEITIPADRNLT
+614 EDLEITIPADMNLT
-628 PVAVASFYDDAA
+628 PVVIASYYDHAA
-640 TGSIEIIKTDAVDG
+640 TGNIRIVKTDAVDG
-654 RTLAGA
+654 SSLAGA
-660 TFDIRAGG
+660 VFVIRASG
-668 DIVRADDSIVALDG
+668 DIVRPDGSIAALDG
-682 ETVATVTTDERGH
+682 ETVATVTTDETGE
-695 ARVDHLSLGC
+695 ARADNLPLGS
-705 GTAIYEVVE
+705 GTARYEVVE
-714 TQAPEGYLLNPT
+714 TQAPAGFLLDQT
-726 PHTVKLSYADQQTP
+726 THIVDLTYADQKTP
-740 VIEAHLDVSNDYTK
+740 VVEARLNVSDDYTK
-754 IDVSKVDACGGQE
+754 VDISKVDASGEQE
-767 VTGAELV
+767 VEGAQLT
-774 LCDFNGNEID
+774 LYGPDKTEID
-784 SWTSSGKPHHIEH
+784 SWTSSDKPHRVEH
-797 LSPGTYTLR
+797 LAPGTYSLR
-806 ETMSPRT
+806 EMMSPRT
-813 YDLAEEITFEV
+813 YDLAEEITFEI
-824 KATGEVQTVA
+824 KDTGEVQSVA
-834 MKDTPIEIRGRIDKR
+834 MKDAPIEIKGQVDKR
-849 QEIAQPVVSKL
+849 QELVQPIEKGL
-860 VANGDGKNRAKA
+860 LANGDGKNRAT
-872 RANTQG
+872 TQTNSDG
-878 AFSYT
+878 LFSYT
-883 IDAKNE
+883 IDARND
-889 SSTWVDEL
+889 SATWVDEF
-897 TITDDLECDKDGAA
+897 TITDDLECAKDGTARFISI
-911 KLVAVETPIAVGD
+911 ETPVAIGD

-936 PAGTDD
+936 PAGTSD
-942 TGKQVNATLD
+942 TGKQANATLD

-959 LETEEVTKLLGDDM
+959 LETEEVTKLLGDDV

-995 LDTKEIDLTGDAVIT
+995 LDTKEIDLTDDAVIT

-1024 TRSEADSWTRD
+1024 TRSDADSWTRD

-1045 DAKAVLSS
+1045 DAKAILGT
-1053 DARGAVVHMQATS
+1053 DARGAIVHMQATS
-1066 SYTPQAA
+1066 AYTPQTA
-1073 LANSARVDLCRNGGG
+1073 LTNSARVDLCRNGGG
-1088 DKLEAHD
+1088 DKLESHD

-1101 RCALP
+1101 RCTLP
-1106 QNLPATGSVTAAA
+1106 QDLPATGSVPIAA
-1119 CITALLTTGTAAL
+1119 CITALLTSGAAAL
-1132 WFARLKSVTKK
+1132 WFARLRSTPKK
-1143 RQHDKKAGEPVSR
+1143 R
-1156 LARLGHKR
+1156 

>member
-1 MSNAPTHSVRSAI
+1 MSNAPTHSVHSAI

-24 FLIGCLAPGAA
+24 FLIGCLTPGAA
-35 LAVDGSDSLNFRT
+35 LAVDGSDALNFRT

-89 NQGWTWLD
+89 DQGWTWLA

-110 NTSFGGHNLSPDLAR
+110 STSFGGHNLSPDLAR

-138 THPDGTYSYTN
+138 TRPDGTYSYTN
-149 SKGVARSGRFYENA
+149 SKGVVRSGRFYENA

-184 PHRARRYYGPVSGEG
+184 PHRARRYHGPVSSEG

-209 AVSISFQKQSSQ
+209 AVSVSFQKQSSQ

-233 GGATF
+233 GSATF

-244 GDARVGTIQMD
+244 GDARVGTIQTD

-281 IPRSDRIAFPTQNS
+281 IPRGDRIAFTTQNS
-295 GEHVTVNEQPGT
+295 GEHVTINEQPGT
-307 ITLRIAKIDAATD
+307 ITLRIAKTDAATD
-320 AGAQVGASLA
+320 GGAQVGASLA

-354 QAILDDV
+354 RAILNDV

-417 KFKDHGDN
+417 KFKDHGNN

-477 ASAHGAIPYDR
+477 AGAHGAIPHDR

-494 EVVETVPEGFKQA
+494 EVAETVPEGFKQA
-507 GEWTITAE
+507 GEWTIEAN
-515 QTADGA
+515 QISDGA

-543 QTGGTVPLAGF
+543 QTGASVPLAGF
-554 TFQLLDSHHEPVSQT
+554 TFQLLDSNHKPVSQT
-569 CWYPTHNVM
+569 CWYPAHNVM
-578 NTFTTDTAGA
+578 NTFTTDATGT
-588 VTLPESLNPGTYYVH
+588 VTLPESLVPGTYYVR
-603 EASAK
+603 ETSAK
-608 EPYLRG
+608 EPYLVG
-614 EDLEITIPADRNLT
+614 EEIEVNIPADINLT
-628 PVAVASFYDDAA
+628 PVAIASYYDRAA
-640 TGSIEIIKTDAVDG
+640 TGNIRIVKTNAVDG
-654 RTLAGA
+654 SSLAGA
-660 TFDIRAGG
+660 IFEIRASG
-668 DIVRADDSIVALDG
+668 DIVRPDGGIAAADG
-682 ETVATVTTDERGH
+682 ETVATVTTDETGE
-695 ARVDHLSLGC
+695 ACADNLPLGS
-705 GTAIYEVVE
+705 GTARYEVVE
-714 TQAPEGYLLNPT
+714 TQAPTGFLLDRT
-726 PHTVKLSYADQQTP
+726 SHIVDRTYADQKTP
-740 VIEAHLDVSNDYTK
+740 VVEARLNVSDDYTK
-754 IDVSKVDACGGQE
+754 ADISKVDASGEQE
-767 VTGAELV
+767 VEGARLT
-774 LCDFNGNEID
+774 LYGPDKTEID
-784 SWTSSGKPHHIEH
+784 SWTSSDKPHRVEH
-797 LSPGTYTLR
+797 LAPGTYSLR
-806 ETMSPRT
+806 EMMSPRT
-813 YDLAEEITFEV
+813 YDLAEEITFEI
-824 KATGEVQTVA
+824 KDTGEVQSVA
-834 MKDTPIEIRGRIDKR
+834 MKDAPIEIKGQVDKR
-849 QEIAQPVVSKL
+849 QELVQPIGKGL
-860 VANGDGKNRAKA
+860 LANGDGKNRAA
-872 RANTQG
+872 TQTNTDG
-878 AFSYT
+878 LFSYT
-883 IDAKNE
+883 IDARND
-889 SSTWVDEL
+889 SATWVDEF
-897 TITDDLECDKDGAA
+897 TITDDLECAEDDTARF
-911 KLVAVETPIAVGD
+911 VSVETPIAIGD

-936 PAGTDD
+936 PAGASDS
-942 TGKQVNATLD
+942 GKEANATLD

-959 LETEEVTKLLGDDM
+959 LETEEVTKLLGDDV

-995 LDTKEIDLTGDAVIT
+995 LDTKEIDLTDDVVIT

-1024 TRSEADSWTRD
+1024 TRSEAGSWTRD

-1045 DAKAVLSS
+1045 DAKAALNS

-1066 SYTPQAA
+1066 SYTPQTA
-1073 LANSARVDLCRNGGG
+1073 LVNSARVDLCRNGGG

-1101 RCALP
+1101 RCARP
-1106 QNLPATGSVTAAA
+1106 QNLPATGSVAVAA
-1119 CITALLTTGTAAL
+1119 CITALLTSGTAAI
-1132 WFARLKSVTKK
+1132 WFARLRSAIKK
-1143 RQHDKKAGEPVSR
+1143 R
-1156 LARLGHKR
+1156 

>member
-1 MSNAPTHSVRSAI
+1 MSNAPTHSVHSAI

-24 FLIGCLAPGAA
+24 FLIGCLIPEAA
-35 LAVDGSDSLNFRT
+35 LAVDGSDALNFRT

-89 NQGWTWLD
+89 DQGWTWLA

-110 NTSFGGHNLSPDLAR
+110 STSFGGHNLSPDLAR

-138 THPDGTYSYTN
+138 TRPDGTYSYTN
-149 SKGVARSGRFYENA
+149 SKGVVRSGRFYENA
-163 EAVAAARWLYD
+163 EAVAAARWLYE

-184 PHRARRYYGPVSGEG
+184 PHRARRYHGPVSSEG

-209 AVSISFQKQSSQ
+209 AVSVSFQKQSSQ

-233 GGATF
+233 GSATF

-244 GDARVGTIQMD
+244 GDARVGTIQTD

-281 IPRSDRIAFPTQNS
+281 IPRGDRIAFTTQNS
-295 GEHVTVNEQPGT
+295 GEHVTINEQPGT

-354 QAILDDV
+354 RAILNDV

-380 NDCWSYTVGA
+380 DDCWSYTVGA

-417 KFKDHGDN
+417 KFKDHGNN

-455 NVYGFASTKDQPEA
+455 NVNGFASTKDQPEA

-477 ASAHGAIPYDR
+477 AGAHGAIPYDR

-494 EVVETVPEGFKQA
+494 EVAETVPEGFKQA
-507 GEWTITAE
+507 GEWTIEAN
-515 QTADGA
+515 QISDGA

-543 QTGGTVPLAGF
+543 QTGASVPLAGF
-554 TFQLLDSHHEPVSQT
+554 TFQLLDSNHKPVSQT
-569 CWYPTHNVM
+569 CWYPAHNVM
-578 NTFTTDTAGA
+578 NTFTTDATGT
-588 VTLPESLNPGTYYVH
+588 VTLPESLVPGTYYVR
-603 EASAK
+603 ETSAK
-608 EPYLRG
+608 EPYLVG
-614 EDLEITIPADRNLT
+614 EEIEVNIPADINLT
-628 PVAVASFYDDAA
+628 PVAIASYYDRAA
-640 TGSIEIIKTDAVDG
+640 TGNIRIVKTNAVDG
-654 RTLAGA
+654 SSLAGA
-660 TFDIRAGG
+660 IFEIRASG
-668 DIVRADDSIVALDG
+668 DIVRPDGGIAAVGG
-682 ETVATVTTDERGH
+682 ETVATVTTDEAGE
-695 ARVDHLSLGC
+695 ARADNLPLGS
-705 GTAIYEVVE
+705 GTARYEVVE
-714 TQAPEGYLLNPT
+714 TQAPTGFLLDRT
-726 PHTVKLSYADQQTP
+726 SHIVDLTYADQKTP
-740 VIEAHLDVSNDYTK
+740 VVEARLNVSDDYTK
-754 IDVSKVDACGGQE
+754 VDISKVDASGEQE
-767 VTGAELV
+767 VEGARLT
-774 LCDFNGNEID
+774 LYGPDKTEID
-784 SWTSSGKPHHIEH
+784 SWTSSDKPHRVEH
-797 LSPGTYTLR
+797 LAPGTYSLR
-806 ETMSPRT
+806 EMMSPRT
-813 YDLAEEITFEV
+813 YDLAEEITFEI
-824 KATGEVQTVA
+824 KDTGEVQSVA
-834 MKDTPIEIRGRIDKR
+834 MKDAPIEIKGQVDKR
-849 QEIAQPVVSKL
+849 QELVQPIGKGL
-860 VANGDGKNRAKA
+860 LANGDGKNRAA
-872 RANTQG
+872 AQTNTDG
-878 AFSYT
+878 LFSYT
-883 IDAKNE
+883 IDARND
-889 SSTWVDEL
+889 SATWVDEF
-897 TITDDLECDKDGAA
+897 TITDDLECAEDDTARF
-911 KLVAVETPIAVGD
+911 VSVETPVAIGD

-936 PAGTDD
+936 PVGTSDS
-942 TGKQVNATLD
+942 GKEANATLD

-959 LETEEVTKLLGDDM
+959 LETEEVTRLLGDDV

-995 LDTKEIDLTGDAVIT
+995 LDTKEIDLTDDVVIT

-1024 TRSEADSWTRD
+1024 TRSEAGSWTRD

-1045 DAKAVLSS
+1045 DAKAALNS

-1066 SYTPQAA
+1066 SYTPQTA
-1073 LANSARVDLCRNGGG
+1073 LVNSARVDLCRNGGG

-1101 RCALP
+1101 RCARP
-1106 QNLPATGSVTAAA
+1106 QNLPATGSVAVAA
-1119 CITALLTTGTAAL
+1119 CITALLTSGTAAI
-1132 WFARLKSVTKK
+1132 WFARLRSAIKK
-1143 RQHDKKAGEPVSR
+1143 R
-1156 LARLGHKR
+1156 

>member
-1 MSNAPTHSVRSAI
+1 MSNAPTHSVHSAI

-24 FLIGCLAPGAA
+24 FLIGCLTPGAT
-35 LAVDGSDSLNFRT
+35 LAVDGSDALNFRT

-89 NQGWTWLD
+89 DQGWTWLD

-110 NTSFGGHNLSPDLAR
+110 STSFGGHNLSPDLAR

-138 THPDGTYSYTN
+138 TRPDGTYSYTN
-149 SKGVARSGRFYENA
+149 SKGVVRSGRFYENA
-163 EAVAAARWLYD
+163 EAVAAARWLYE

-184 PHRARRYYGPVSGEG
+184 PHRARRYHGPVSGEG

-209 AVSISFQKQSSQ
+209 AVSVPFQKQSSQ

-233 GGATF
+233 GNATF

-255 ENGRAQATLLPNTA
+255 ENGHAQATLLPNTA

-281 IPRSDRIAFPTQNS
+281 IPRGDRIAFTTQNS
-295 GEHVTVNEQPGT
+295 GEHVTINEQPGT
-307 ITLRIAKIDAATD
+307 ITLRIAKTDAAAD

-354 QAILDDV
+354 RAILNGV

-417 KFKDHGDN
+417 KFKDHGNN
-425 DESGLEQPAGG
+425 DESGLEQPAKG

-477 ASAHGAIPYDR
+477 AGAHGAIPYDR

-494 EVVETVPEGFKQA
+494 EVAETVPEGFKQA
-507 GEWTITAE
+507 GEWTIEAN
-515 QTADGA
+515 QISDGA

-543 QTGGTVPLAGF
+543 QTDASVPLAGF
-554 TFQLLDSHHEPVSQT
+554 TFQLLDSNHKPVSQT
-569 CWYPTHNVM
+569 CWYPAHNVM
-578 NTFTTDTAGA
+578 NTFTTDATGT
-588 VTLPESLNPGTYYVH
+588 VTLPESLVPGTYYVR
-603 EASAK
+603 ETSAK
-608 EPYLRG
+608 EPYLVG
-614 EDLEITIPADRNLT
+614 EEIEVSIPADINLT
-628 PVAVASFYDDAA
+628 PVAIASYYDRAA
-640 TGSIEIIKTDAVDG
+640 TGNIRIVKTNAVDG
-654 RTLAGA
+654 SSLAGA
-660 TFDIRAGG
+660 IFEIRASG
-668 DIVRADDSIVALDG
+668 DIVRPDGGIAAVGG
-682 ETVATVTTDERGH
+682 ETVATVTTDETGE
-695 ARVDHLSLGC
+695 ACADNLPLGS
-705 GTAIYEVVE
+705 GTARYEVVE
-714 TQAPEGYLLNPT
+714 TQAPTGFLLDRT
-726 PHTVKLSYADQQTP
+726 SHIVDLTYADQKTP
-740 VIEAHLDVSNDYTK
+740 VVEARLNVSDDYTK
-754 IDVSKVDACGGQE
+754 VDISKVDASGEQE
-767 VTGAELV
+767 VEGARLT
-774 LCDFNGNEID
+774 LYGPDKTEID
-784 SWTSSGKPHHIEH
+784 SWTSSDKPHRVEH
-797 LSPGTYTLR
+797 LAPGTYSLR
-806 ETMSPRT
+806 EMMSPRT
-813 YDLAEEITFEV
+813 YDLAEEITFEI
-824 KATGEVQTVA
+824 KDTGEVQSVA
-834 MKDTPIEIRGRIDKR
+834 MKDAPIEIKGQVDKR
-849 QEIAQPVVSKL
+849 QELVQPIGKGL
-860 VANGDGKNRAKA
+860 LANGDGKNRAA
-872 RANTQG
+872 TQTNTDG
-878 AFSYT
+878 LFSYT
-883 IDAKNE
+883 IDARND
-889 SSTWVDEL
+889 SATWVDEF
-897 TITDDLECDKDGAA
+897 TITDDLECAEDDTARF
-911 KLVAVETPIAVGD
+911 VSVETPVAIGD

-936 PAGTDD
+936 PAGTSDS
-942 TGKQVNATLD
+942 GKEANATLD
-952 DGHRNPW
+952 NRHRNPW
-959 LETEEVTKLLGDDM
+959 LETEEVTKLLGDDV

-995 LDTKEIDLTGDAVIT
+995 LDTKEIDLTDDAVIT

-1024 TRSEADSWTRD
+1024 TRSEAGSWTRD

-1045 DAKAVLSS
+1045 DAKAALNS

-1066 SYTPQAA
+1066 SYTPQTA
-1073 LANSARVDLCRNGGG
+1073 LVNSARVDLCRNGGG

-1101 RCALP
+1101 RCARP
-1106 QNLPATGSVTAAA
+1106 QNLPATGSVAVAA
-1119 CITALLTTGTAAL
+1119 CITALLTSGTAAI
-1132 WFARLKSVTKK
+1132 WFARLRSAIKK
-1143 RQHDKKAGEPVSR
+1143 R
-1156 LARLGHKR
+1156 

>member
-1 MSNAPTHSVRSAI
+1 MSNAPTHSVHSAI

-24 FLIGCLAPGAA
+24 FLIGCLVPGTA

-125 AATQIAVWMLNGT
+125 AATQIAVWMLKGT

-184 PHRARRYYGPVSGEG
+184 PHRARRYHGPVSGEG

-209 AVSISFQKQSSQ
+209 AVSVSFQKQSSQ
-221 ADITAGN
+221 ADITADN

-238 DIFESA
+238 DIFESV
-244 GDARVGTIQMD
+244 GDTRVDTIQMD

-281 IPRSDRIAFPTQNS
+281 IPRSDRIAFTTQNS

-354 QAILDDV
+354 RAILNDV

-374 EGYLIS
+374 EGYLIA

-390 EQLGDTGIVEL
+390 EQLGDMGIVEL

-417 KFKDHGDN
+417 KFKDHGNN
-425 DESGLEQPAGG
+425 DEPGLEQPAGG

-477 ASAHGAIPYDR
+477 AGAHGAIPYDR

-494 EVVETVPEGFKQA
+494 EVAETVPEGFKQA

-521 ELQYIVDNHALST
+521 ELQYIIDNHALST

-569 CWYPTHNVM
+569 CWYPAHNVM

-588 VTLPESLNPGTYYVH
+588 VTLPESLNPGTYYVR

-640 TGSIEIIKTDAVDG
+640 TGSIEIIKADAVDG
-654 RTLAGA
+654 RALAGA
-660 TFDIRAGG
+660 TFDIRADG
-668 DIVRADDSIVALDG
+668 DIVRADGSIVALDG

-705 GTAIYEVVE
+705 GAATYEVVE

-740 VIEAHLDVSNDYTK
+740 VIEVHLDVSNDYTK
-754 IDVSKVDACGGQE
+754 LDVSKVDACGGQE

-774 LCDFNGNEID
+774 LCDPNGNEID
-784 SWTSSGKPHHIEH
+784 SWTSSGKPHRIEH

-806 ETMSPRT
+806 ETMAPRT

-824 KATGEVQTVA
+824 KATGEVQTMA
-834 MKDTPIEIRGRIDKR
+834 MKDTPIEIRGSVDKR
-849 QEIAQPVVSKL
+849 QEIAQPVISKL

-872 RANTQG
+872 RTNTQG

-889 SSTWVDEL
+889 SSAWVDEL
-897 TITDDLECDKDGAA
+897 TITDDLECAKDGAA

-936 PAGTDD
+936 PAGTSD
-942 TGKQVNATLD
+942 TGKQANATLND
-952 DGHRNPW
+952 EHRNPW
-959 LETEEVTKLLGDDM
+959 LETEEVAKLLGDDV

-980 WHLWKADIPT
+980 WHLWIADIPT

-995 LDTKEIDLTGDAVIT
+995 LDTKEIDLTDDAVIT

-1024 TRSEADSWTRD
+1024 TRSEAGSWTRD

-1045 DAKAVLSS
+1045 DAKAALNS

-1066 SYTPQAA
+1066 SYTPQTA
-1073 LANSARVDLCRNGGG
+1073 LANNVRVDLCRNGGG

-1106 QNLPATGSVTAAA
+1106 QNLPATGSVPIAA
-1119 CITALLTTGTAAL
+1119 CITALLTSGVAAI
-1132 WFARLKSVTKK
+1132 WFARLRSATK
-1143 RQHDKKAGEPVSR
+1143 RH
-1156 LARLGHKR
+1156 

>member
-1 MSNAPTHSVRSAI
+1 MSNAPTHSVHSAI

-24 FLIGCLAPGAA
+24 FLIGCLTPGAA
-35 LAVDGSDSLNFRT
+35 LAVDGSDALNFRT

-89 NQGWTWLD
+89 DQGWTWLD

-110 NTSFGGHNLSPDLAR
+110 STSFGGHNLSPDLAR

-138 THPDGTYSYTN
+138 TRPDGTYSYTN
-149 SKGVARSGRFYENA
+149 SKGVVRSGRFYENA
-163 EAVAAARWLYD
+163 EAVAAARWLYE

-184 PHRARRYYGPVSGEG
+184 PHRARRYHGPVSSEG

-209 AVSISFQKQSSQ
+209 AVSVSFQKQSSQ
-221 ADITAGN
+221 ANITAGN

-233 GGATF
+233 GSATF

-244 GDARVGTIQMD
+244 GDARVGTIQTD

-281 IPRSDRIAFPTQNS
+281 IPRGDRIAFTTQNS
-295 GEHVTVNEQPGT
+295 GEHVTINEQPGT

-354 QAILDDV
+354 RAILNDV

-380 NDCWSYTVGA
+380 DDCWSYTVGA

-417 KFKDHGDN
+417 KFKDHGNN

-442 SNSSQQVV
+442 SNSSQRVV

-477 ASAHGAIPYDR
+477 AGAHGAIPYDR

-494 EVVETVPEGFKQA
+494 EVAETVPEGFKQA
-507 GEWTITAE
+507 GEWTIEAN
-515 QTADGA
+515 QISDGA

-534 HLQIVKRDA
+534 HLQIVKRDV
-543 QTGGTVPLAGF
+543 QTGASVPLAGF
-554 TFQLLDSHHEPVSQT
+554 TFQLLDSNHKPVSQT
-569 CWYPTHNVM
+569 CWYPAHNVM
-578 NTFTTDTAGA
+578 NTFTTDATGT
-588 VTLPESLNPGTYYVH
+588 VTLPESLVPGTYYVR
-603 EASAK
+603 ETSAK
-608 EPYLRG
+608 EPYLVG
-614 EDLEITIPADRNLT
+614 EEIEVSIPADIDLT
-628 PVAVASFYDDAA
+628 PVAIASYYDRAA
-640 TGSIEIIKTDAVDG
+640 TGNIRIVKTNAVDG
-654 RTLAGA
+654 SSLAGA
-660 TFDIRAGG
+660 IFEIRASG
-668 DIVRADDSIVALDG
+668 DIVRPDGGIAAVGG
-682 ETVATVTTDERGH
+682 ETVATVTTDETGE
-695 ARVDHLSLGC
+695 ACADNLPLGS
-705 GTAIYEVVE
+705 GTARYEVVE
-714 TQAPEGYLLNPT
+714 TQAPTGFLLDRT
-726 PHTVKLSYADQQTP
+726 SHIVDLTYADQKTP
-740 VIEAHLDVSNDYTK
+740 VVEARLNVSDDYTK
-754 IDVSKVDACGGQE
+754 VDISKVDASGEQE
-767 VTGAELV
+767 VEGARLT
-774 LCDFNGNEID
+774 LYGPDKTEID
-784 SWTSSGKPHHIEH
+784 SWTSSDKPHRVEH
-797 LSPGTYTLR
+797 LAPGTYSLR
-806 ETMSPRT
+806 EMMSPRT
-813 YDLAEEITFEV
+813 YDLAEEITFEI
-824 KATGEVQTVA
+824 KDTGEVQSVA
-834 MKDTPIEIRGRIDKR
+834 MKDTPIEIKGQVDKR
-849 QEIAQPVVSKL
+849 QELVQPIGKGL
-860 VANGDGKNRAKA
+860 LANGDGKNRAA
-872 RANTQG
+872 TQTNTDG
-878 AFSYT
+878 LFSYT
-883 IDAKNE
+883 IDARND
-889 SSTWVDEL
+889 SATWVDEF
-897 TITDDLECDKDGAA
+897 TITDDLKCAEDDTARF
-911 KLVAVETPIAVGD
+911 VSVETPVATGD

-936 PAGTDD
+936 PAGTSDS
-942 TGKQVNATLD
+942 GKEANATLD

-959 LETEEVTKLLGDDM
+959 LETEEVTKLLGDDV

-995 LDTKEIDLTGDAVIT
+995 LDTKEIDLTDDVVIT

-1024 TRSEADSWTRD
+1024 TRSEAGSWTRD

-1045 DAKAVLSS
+1045 DAKAALNS

-1066 SYTPQAA
+1066 SYTPQTA
-1073 LANSARVDLCRNGGG
+1073 LVNSARVDLCRNGGG

-1095 EDRVIQ
+1095 EDHVIQ
-1101 RCALP
+1101 RCARP
-1106 QNLPATGSVTAAA
+1106 QNLPATGSVAVAA
-1119 CITALLTTGTAAL
+1119 CITALLTSGTAAI
-1132 WFARLKSVTKK
+1132 WFARLRSAIKK
-1143 RQHDKKAGEPVSR
+1143 R
-1156 LARLGHKR
+1156 

>member
-1 MSNAPTHSVRSAI
+1 MSNAPTHSVHSAI

-24 FLIGCLAPGAA
+24 FLIGCLIPEAA
-35 LAVDGSDSLNFRT
+35 LAVDGSDALNFRT

-89 NQGWTWLD
+89 DQGWTWLD

-110 NTSFGGHNLSPDLAR
+110 STSFGGHNLSPDLAR

-149 SKGVARSGRFYENA
+149 SKGVVRSGRFYENA
-163 EAVAAARWLYD
+163 EAVAAARWLYE

-184 PHRARRYYGPVSGEG
+184 PHRARRYHGPVSGEG

-209 AVSISFQKQSSQ
+209 AISVSFQKQSSQ
-221 ADITAGN
+221 ANITAGN

-233 GGATF
+233 GSATF

-244 GDARVGTIQMD
+244 GDARVGTIQTD

-281 IPRSDRIAFPTQNS
+281 IPRGDRIAFTTQNS
-295 GEHVTVNEQPGT
+295 GEHVTINEQPGT
-307 ITLRIAKIDAATD
+307 ITLRIAKTDAATD
-320 AGAQVGASLA
+320 GGAQVGASLA

-354 QAILDDV
+354 RAILNDV

-417 KFKDHGDN
+417 KFKDHGNN

-477 ASAHGAIPYDR
+477 AGAHGAIPYDR

-494 EVVETVPEGFKQA
+494 EVAETVPEGFKQA
-507 GEWTITAE
+507 GEWTVEANQIS
-515 QTADGA
+515 DGA
-521 ELQYIVDNHALST
+521 KLQYIVDNHALST

-543 QTGGTVPLAGF
+543 QTGASVPLAGF
-554 TFQLLDSHHEPVSQT
+554 TFQLLDSNHKPVSQT
-569 CWYPTHNVM
+569 CWYPAHNVM
-578 NTFTTDTAGA
+578 NTFTTDATGT
-588 VTLPESLNPGTYYVH
+588 VTLPESLVPGTYYVR
-603 EASAK
+603 ETSAK
-608 EPYLRG
+608 EPYLVG
-614 EDLEITIPADRNLT
+614 EEIEVNIPADINLT
-628 PVAVASFYDDAA
+628 PVAIASYYDRAA
-640 TGSIEIIKTDAVDG
+640 TGNIRIVKTNAVDG
-654 RTLAGA
+654 SSLAGA
-660 TFDIRAGG
+660 IFEIRASG
-668 DIVRADDSIVALDG
+668 DIVRPDGGIAAVDG
-682 ETVATVTTDERGH
+682 ETVATVTTDETGE
-695 ARVDHLSLGC
+695 ACANNLSLGS
-705 GTAIYEVVE
+705 GTARYEVVE
-714 TQAPEGYLLNPT
+714 TQAPTGFLLDRT
-726 PHTVKLSYADQQTP
+726 SHIVDLTYADQKTP
-740 VIEAHLDVSNDYTK
+740 VVEARLNVSDDYTK
-754 IDVSKVDACGGQE
+754 VDISKVDASGEQE
-767 VTGAELV
+767 VEGARLT
-774 LCDFNGNEID
+774 LYGPDKTEID
-784 SWTSSGKPHHIEH
+784 SWTSSDKPHRVEH
-797 LSPGTYTLR
+797 LAPGTYSLR
-806 ETMSPRT
+806 EMMSPRT
-813 YDLAEEITFEV
+813 YDLAEEITFEI
-824 KATGEVQTVA
+824 KDTGEVQSVA
-834 MKDTPIEIRGRIDKR
+834 MKDAPIEIKGQVDKR
-849 QEIAQPVVSKL
+849 QELVQPIGKGL
-860 VANGDGKNRAKA
+860 LANGDGKNRAA
-872 RANTQG
+872 TQTNTDG
-878 AFSYT
+878 LFSYT
-883 IDAKNE
+883 IDARND
-889 SSTWVDEL
+889 SATWVDEF
-897 TITDDLECDKDGAA
+897 TITDDLECAEDDTARF
-911 KLVAVETPIAVGD
+911 VSVETPVAIGD

-936 PAGTDD
+936 PAGTSDS
-942 TGKQVNATLD
+942 GKEANATLD
-952 DGHRNPW
+952 NGHRNPW
-959 LETEEVTKLLGDDM
+959 LETEEVTRLLGDDV

-990 DKSVT
+990 DRSVT
-995 LDTKEIDLTGDAVIT
+995 LDTKEIDLTDDVVIT

-1024 TRSEADSWTRD
+1024 TRSEAGSWTRD

-1045 DAKAVLSS
+1045 DAKAALNS

-1066 SYTPQAA
+1066 SYTPQTA
-1073 LANSARVDLCRNGGG
+1073 LVNSARVDLCRNGGG

-1101 RCALP
+1101 RCARP
-1106 QNLPATGSVTAAA
+1106 QNLPATGSVAVAA
-1119 CITALLTTGTAAL
+1119 CITALLTSGTAAI
-1132 WFARLKSVTKK
+1132 WFARLRSAIKK
-1143 RQHDKKAGEPVSR
+1143 R
-1156 LARLGHKR
+1156 

>member
-1 MSNAPTHSVRSAI
+1 MSNAPTHSVHSAI

-24 FLIGCLAPGAA
+24 FLIGCLAPGTA
-35 LAVDGSDSLNFRT
+35 LAVDGSDVLNFRT

-125 AATQIAVWMLNGT
+125 AATQIAVWMLKGT

-184 PHRARRYYGPVSGEG
+184 PHRARRYHGPVSGEG

-209 AVSISFQKQSSQ
+209 AVSVSFQKQSSQ

-281 IPRSDRIAFPTQNS
+281 IPRSDRITFTTQNS
-295 GEHVTVNEQPGT
+295 GEHVTINEQPGT

-354 QAILDDV
+354 QAILNDV
-361 PLGTFTI
+361 PLGTFTV

-374 EGYLIS
+374 EGYLPS
-380 NDCWSYTVGA
+380 NDSWTYTVGA
-390 EQLGDTGIVEL
+390 DQLGDSGVVEI
-401 ESRIPNI
+401 ESRISDI

-417 KFKDHGDN
+417 KFKDYGNSDQ
-425 DESGLEQPAGG
+425 SGLEQPAGG

-455 NVYGFASTKDQPEA
+455 NIYGFASTEDQPEA
-469 WFGAGKRP
+469 WFGTGKRP
-477 ASAHGAIPYDR
+477 AGVHGAVPYDR

-494 EVVETVPEGFKQA
+494 EVPETVPEGFKRA
-507 GEWTITAE
+507 GEWTVGANQIS
-515 QTADGA
+515 DDA

-543 QTGGTVPLAGF
+543 QTGASVPLAGF
-554 TFQLLDSHHEPVSQT
+554 TFQLLDSNHEPVSQT
-569 CWYPTHNVM
+569 CWYPAHNVM
-578 NTFTTDTAGA
+578 DTFTTDATGT
-588 VTLPESLNPGTYYVH
+588 VTLPESLVPGTYYVR
-603 EASAK
+603 ETSAK
-608 EPYLRG
+608 EPYLVS
-614 EDLEITIPADRNLT
+614 EEIEVNIPADMNLT
-628 PVAVASFYDDAA
+628 PVAIASYYDRAA
-640 TGSIEIIKTDAVDG
+640 TGNIRIVKTDAVDG
-654 RTLAGA
+654 SSLAGA
-660 TFDIRAGG
+660 IFEIRASG
-668 DIVRADDSIVALDG
+668 DIVRPDGSIAALDG
-682 ETVATVTTDERGH
+682 ETVATVTTDETGE
-695 ARVDHLSLGC
+695 ARADNLPLGS
-705 GTAIYEVVE
+705 GTARYEVVE
-714 TQAPEGYLLNPT
+714 TQAPAGFLLDQT
-726 PHTVKLSYADQQTP
+726 THIVDLTYADQKTP
-740 VIEAHLDVSNDYTK
+740 VVEARLNVSDDYTK
-754 IDVSKVDACGGQE
+754 VDISKVDASGEQE
-767 VTGAELV
+767 VEGARLT
-774 LCDFNGNEID
+774 LYGPDKTEID
-784 SWTSSGKPHHIEH
+784 SWTSSDEPHRVEH
-797 LSPGTYTLR
+797 LAPGTYSLR
-806 ETMSPRT
+806 EMMSPRT
-813 YDLAEEITFEV
+813 YDLAEEITFEI
-824 KATGEVQTVA
+824 KDTGEVQSVA
-834 MKDTPIEIRGRIDKR
+834 MKDAPIEIKGQVDKR
-849 QEIAQPVVSKL
+849 QELVQPIEKGL
-860 VANGDGKNRAKA
+860 LANGDGKNRAA
-872 RANTQG
+872 MQTNTDG
-878 AFSYT
+878 LFSYT
-883 IDAKNE
+883 IDARND
-889 SSTWVDEL
+889 STTWVDEF
-897 TITDDLECDKDGAA
+897 TITDDLECAEDDTARF
-911 KLVAVETPIAVGD
+911 VSIETPVAIGD
-924 LNGLCNVWYRTS
+924 LNGLCNVWYRTTPLDS
-936 PAGTDD
+936 TDVDEPA
-942 TGKQVNATLD
+942 NATLD
-952 DGHRNPW
+952 DGHENPW
-959 LETEEVTKLLGDDM
+959 LESDEVKESLGEDC

-980 WHLWKADIPT
+980 WHLWKADVST
-990 DKSVT
+990 TESTT
-995 LDTKEIDLTGDAVIT
+995 LEAKELDLASNTVVT
-1010 GIRFEYGA
+1010 GIRIEYGA
-1018 VAADFT
+1018 VAAGFT
-1024 TRSEADSWTRD
+1024 TRSDADSWTRD

-1045 DAKAVLSS
+1045 DAKAILGT
-1053 DARGAVVHMQATS
+1053 DARGAIVHMQATS
-1066 SYTPQAA
+1066 AYTPQTA
-1073 LANSARVDLCRNGGG
+1073 LTNSARVDLCRNGGG
-1088 DKLEAHD
+1088 DKLESHD

-1101 RCALP
+1101 RCTLP
-1106 QNLPATGSVTAAA
+1106 QDLPATGSVPIAA
-1119 CITALLTTGTAAL
+1119 CITALLTSGAAAL
-1132 WFARLKSVTKK
+1132 WFARLRSIPKK
-1143 RQHDKKAGEPVSR
+1143 R
-1156 LARLGHKR
+1156 

>member
-1 MSNAPTHSVRSAI
+1 MSKAPTHSVHSAI

-24 FLIGCLAPGAA
+24 FLIGCLVPGVA
-35 LAVDGSDSLNFRT
+35 LAADGSDALNFRT
-48 ISDGCGPFGVGK
+48 ISDDCGPFGVGR
-60 YEAQDTSISYCMN
+60 YEAQDTSVSYCMN

-81 PGGPWRTY
+81 PGGAWRTY

-110 NTSFGGHNLSPDLAR
+110 STSFGGHNLSPDLAR

-138 THPDGTYSYTN
+138 TRPDGTYSYTN

-174 SAKSGSIKAA
+174 SAKSGAIKAA
-184 PHRARRYYGPVSGEG
+184 PHRARRYHGPVSGEG

-209 AVSISFQKQSSQ
+209 AVSVSFQKQSSN
-221 ADITAGN
+221 ATITAGN
-228 DTYRL
+228 DTYKL

-244 GDARVGTIQMD
+244 GDARVGSIQMD
-255 ENGRAQATLLPNTA
+255 DNGRAQATLLPNTA

-281 IPRSDRIAFPTQNS
+281 IPRGDRIAFTTSDS
-295 GEHVTVNEQPGT
+295 GGHVTIDEQPGT
-307 ITLRIAKIDAATD
+307 ITLRIVKIDAATN
-320 AGAQVGASLA
+320 AGPQVGASLA

-354 QAILDDV
+354 RATLNDV
-361 PLGTFTI
+361 PLGSFTI

-380 NDCWSYTVGA
+380 NDSWSYTVGA
-390 EQLGDTGIVEL
+390 DQIGDTGVVEL

-417 KFKDHGDN
+417 KFKDRGDN
-425 DESGLEQPAGG
+425 DGSGIEQPAEG

-442 SNSSQQVV
+442 SNSSQQVI

-455 NVYGFASTKDQPEA
+455 NVYGFASTKDQADA
-469 WFGAGKRP
+469 WFGAGVRV
-477 ASAHGAIPYDR
+477 SGVHGAIPYDR

-494 EVVETVPEGFKQA
+494 EVAETVPEGFKQA
-507 GEWTITAE
+507 GDWTVTVE
-515 QTADGA
+515 QIADGA
-521 ELQYIVDNHALST
+521 ELQYIIDNHALST

-569 CWYPTHNVM
+569 CWYPAHHVM
-578 NTFTTDTAGA
+578 NTFTTDAAGA
-588 VTLPESLNPGTYYVH
+588 VTLPESLNPGTYYVR
-603 EASAK
+603 EAAAK

-614 EDLEITIPADRNLT
+614 EDLEITIPADKNLT

-640 TGSIEIIKTDAVDG
+640 TGSIEIVKTDAVDG
-654 RTLAGA
+654 HTLVGT
-660 TFDIRAGG
+660 TFDIRAVG
-668 DIVRADDSIVALDG
+668 DIVRPDGSIVALDG
-682 ETVATVTTDERGH
+682 ETVVAVTTDERGY
-695 ARVDHLSLGC
+695 ARADHLSLGC
-705 GTAIYEVVE
+705 GTATYEVVE

-726 PHTVKLSYADQQTP
+726 SHTVELSYADQQTP

-754 IDVSKVDACGGQE
+754 IDISKVDATGEQE
-767 VTGAELV
+767 VTGAKLV
-774 LCDFNGNEID
+774 LCDSGGNEID
-784 SWTSSGKPHHIEH
+784 SWTSSDKPHHIEH

-813 YDLAEEITFEV
+813 YDLAEDMTFEV

-834 MKDTPIEIRGRIDKR
+834 MKDAPIEIRGRIDKR
-849 QEIAQPVVSKL
+849 QEIAQPVISKL
-860 VANGDGKNRAKA
+860 VANGDGKNRAKTQPD
-872 RANTQG
+872 TQG
-878 AFSYT
+878 TFSYT
-883 IDAKNE
+883 IDARNE
-889 SSTWVDEL
+889 SSTWVDEF
-897 TITDDLECDKDGAA
+897 TVTDDLECAKDGAA
-911 KLVAVETPIAVGD
+911 KLVAVETPLAVGD

-936 PAGTDD
+936 LAGTGD
-942 TGKQVNATLD
+942 TDQQVNATLD
-952 DGHRNPW
+952 DGHHNPW
-959 LETEEVTKLLGDDM
+959 LETDEVTKLLGDDA
-973 RLVDYDG
+973 RLVDYAG
-980 WHLWKADIPT
+980 WHLWKADVST
-990 DKSVT
+990 TESVT
-995 LDTKEIDLTGDAVIT
+995 LETKELDLADGTSIT

-1018 VAADFT
+1018 VSADFT
-1024 TRSEADSWTRD
+1024 TRSDADSWTRD

-1045 DAKAVLSS
+1045 DAKAVLSP

-1066 SYTPQAA
+1066 SYTPQTA

-1106 QNLPATGSVTAAA
+1106 QNLPATGSVAVAA
-1119 CITALLTTGTAAL
+1119 CITALLTSGTAAI
-1132 WFARLKSVTKK
+1132 WFARFRSATRK
-1143 RQHDKKAGEPVSR
+1143 R
-1156 LARLGHKR
+1156 

>member
-1 MSNAPTHSVRSAI
+1 MSNAPTHSVHSAI

-24 FLIGCLAPGAA
+24 FLIGCLTPGAA
-35 LAVDGSDSLNFRT
+35 LAIDGSDALNFRT

-89 NQGWTWLD
+89 DQGWTWLA

-138 THPDGTYSYTN
+138 TRPDGTYSYTN
-149 SKGVARSGRFYENA
+149 SKGVVRSGRFYENA
-163 EAVAAARWLYD
+163 GAVAAARWLYE

-184 PHRARRYYGPVSGEG
+184 PHRARRYHGPVSSEG

-209 AVSISFQKQSSQ
+209 AVSVSFQKQSSQ

-233 GGATF
+233 GSATF

-244 GDARVGTIQMD
+244 GDARVGTIQTD

-281 IPRSDRIAFPTQNS
+281 IPRGDRIAFTTQNS
-295 GEHVTVNEQPGT
+295 GEQVTINEQPGT

-354 QAILDDV
+354 RAILNDV

-380 NDCWSYTVGA
+380 DDCWSYTVGA

-417 KFKDHGDN
+417 KFKDHGNN

-442 SNSSQQVV
+442 SNSSQQVI

-477 ASAHGAIPYDR
+477 AGAHGAIPYDR

-494 EVVETVPEGFKQA
+494 EVAETVPEGFKQA
-507 GEWTITAE
+507 GEWTVEANQIS
-515 QTADGA
+515 DGA
-521 ELQYIVDNHALST
+521 KLQYIVDNHALST

-543 QTGGTVPLAGF
+543 QTGASVPLAGF
-554 TFQLLDSHHEPVSQT
+554 TFQLLDSNHKPISQT
-569 CWYPTHNVM
+569 CWYPAHNVM
-578 NTFTTDTAGA
+578 NTFTTDATGT
-588 VTLPESLNPGTYYVH
+588 VTLPESLVPGTYYVR
-603 EASAK
+603 ETSAK
-608 EPYLRG
+608 EPYLVG
-614 EDLEITIPADRNLT
+614 EEIEVSIPADINLT
-628 PVAVASFYDDAA
+628 PVAIASYYDRAA
-640 TGSIEIIKTDAVDG
+640 TGNIRIVKTNAVDG
-654 RTLAGA
+654 SSLAGA
-660 TFDIRAGG
+660 IFEIRASG
-668 DIVRADDSIVALDG
+668 DIVRPDGGIAAVGG
-682 ETVATVTTDERGH
+682 ETVATVTTDETGE
-695 ARVDHLSLGC
+695 ACADNLPLGS
-705 GTAIYEVVE
+705 GTARYEVVE
-714 TQAPEGYLLNPT
+714 TQAPTGFLLDRT
-726 PHTVKLSYADQQTP
+726 SHIVDLTYADQKTP
-740 VIEAHLDVSNDYTK
+740 VVEARLNVSDDYTK
-754 IDVSKVDACGGQE
+754 VDISKVDASGEQE
-767 VTGAELV
+767 VEGARLT
-774 LCDFNGNEID
+774 LYGPDKTEID
-784 SWTSSGKPHHIEH
+784 SWTSSDKPHRVEH
-797 LSPGTYTLR
+797 LAPGTYSLR
-806 ETMSPRT
+806 EMMSPRT
-813 YDLAEEITFEV
+813 YDLAEEITFEI
-824 KATGEVQTVA
+824 KDTGEVQSVA
-834 MKDTPIEIRGRIDKR
+834 MKDAPIEIKGQVDKR
-849 QEIAQPVVSKL
+849 QELVQPIGKGL
-860 VANGDGKNRAKA
+860 LANGDGKNRAA
-872 RANTQG
+872 TQTNTDG
-878 AFSYT
+878 LFSYT
-883 IDAKNE
+883 IDARND
-889 SSTWVDEL
+889 SATWVDEF
-897 TITDDLECDKDGAA
+897 TITDDLECAEDDTARF
-911 KLVAVETPIAVGD
+911 VSVETPVAIGD

-936 PAGTDD
+936 PAGTSDS
-942 TGKQVNATLD
+942 GKEANATLD
-952 DGHRNPW
+952 NGHRNPW
-959 LETEEVTKLLGDDM
+959 LETEEVTRLLGDDV
-973 RLVDYDG
+973 RLVDYGG

-995 LDTKEIDLTGDAVIT
+995 LDTKEIDLTDDVVIT

-1024 TRSEADSWTRD
+1024 TRSEAGSWTRD

-1045 DAKAVLSS
+1045 DAKAALNS
-1053 DARGAVVHMQATS
+1053 DARSAVVHMQATS
-1066 SYTPQAA
+1066 SYTPQTA
-1073 LANSARVDLCRNGGG
+1073 LVNSARVDLCRNGGG

-1101 RCALP
+1101 RCARP
-1106 QNLPATGSVTAAA
+1106 QNLPATGSVAVAA
-1119 CITALLTTGTAAL
+1119 CITALLTSGTAAI
-1132 WFARLKSVTKK
+1132 WFARLRSAIKK
-1143 RQHDKKAGEPVSR
+1143 R
-1156 LARLGHKR
+1156 

>member
-1 MSNAPTHSVRSAI
+1 MSNAPTHSVHSAI

-24 FLIGCLAPGAA
+24 FLIGCLTPGAA
-35 LAVDGSDSLNFRT
+35 LAVDGSDALNFRT

-89 NQGWTWLD
+89 DQGWTWLD

-110 NTSFGGHNLSPDLAR
+110 STSFGGHNLSPDLAR

-138 THPDGTYSYTN
+138 TRPDGTYSYTN
-149 SKGVARSGRFYENA
+149 SKGVVRSGRFYENA
-163 EAVAAARWLYD
+163 EAVAAARWLYE

-184 PHRARRYYGPVSGEG
+184 PHRARRYHGPVSGEG

-209 AVSISFQKQSSQ
+209 AVSVSFQKQSSQ

-233 GGATF
+233 GNATF

-255 ENGRAQATLLPNTA
+255 ENGHAQATLLPNTA

-281 IPRSDRIAFPTQNS
+281 IPRGDRIAFTTQNS
-295 GEHVTVNEQPGT
+295 GEHVTINEQPGT
-307 ITLRIAKIDAATD
+307 ITLRIAKTDAAAD

-354 QAILDDV
+354 RAILNGV

-401 ESRIPNI
+401 ESRIPNT

-417 KFKDHGDN
+417 KFKDHGNN
-425 DESGLEQPAGG
+425 DESGLEQPAEG

-455 NVYGFASTKDQPEA
+455 NIYGFASTKDQPEA

-477 ASAHGAIPYDR
+477 AGAHGAIPYDR

-494 EVVETVPEGFKQA
+494 EVAETVPEGFKQA
-507 GEWTITAE
+507 GEWTIEAN
-515 QTADGA
+515 QISDGA
-521 ELQYIVDNHALST
+521 KLQYIVDNHALST

-543 QTGGTVPLAGF
+543 QTGASVPLAGF
-554 TFQLLDSHHEPVSQT
+554 TFQLLDSNHKPVSQT
-569 CWYPTHNVM
+569 CWYPAHNVM
-578 NTFTTDTAGA
+578 NTFTTDATGT
-588 VTLPESLNPGTYYVH
+588 VTLPESLVPGTYYVR
-603 EASAK
+603 ETSAK
-608 EPYLRG
+608 EPYLVG
-614 EDLEITIPADRNLT
+614 EEIEVNIPADINLA
-628 PVAVASFYDDAA
+628 PVAIASYYDRAA
-640 TGSIEIIKTDAVDG
+640 TGNIRIVKTNAVDG
-654 RTLAGA
+654 SSLAGA
-660 TFDIRAGG
+660 IFEIRASG
-668 DIVRADDSIVALDG
+668 DIVRPDGGIAAVGG
-682 ETVATVTTDERGH
+682 ETVATVTTDETGE
-695 ARVDHLSLGC
+695 ACADNLPLGS
-705 GTAIYEVVE
+705 GTARYEVVE
-714 TQAPEGYLLNPT
+714 TQAPTGFLLDRT
-726 PHTVKLSYADQQTP
+726 SHIVDLTYADQKTP
-740 VIEAHLDVSNDYTK
+740 VVEARLNVSDDYTK
-754 IDVSKVDACGGQE
+754 VDISKVDASGEQE
-767 VTGAELV
+767 VEGARLT
-774 LCDFNGNEID
+774 LYGPDKTEID
-784 SWTSSGKPHHIEH
+784 SWTSSDKPHRVEH
-797 LSPGTYTLR
+797 LAPGTYSLR
-806 ETMSPRT
+806 EMMSPRT
-813 YDLAEEITFEV
+813 YDLAEEITFEI
-824 KATGEVQTVA
+824 KDTGEVQSVA
-834 MKDTPIEIRGRIDKR
+834 MKDAPIEIKGQVDKR
-849 QEIAQPVVSKL
+849 QELVQPIGKGL
-860 VANGDGKNRAKA
+860 LANGDGKNRAA
-872 RANTQG
+872 TQTNTDG
-878 AFSYT
+878 LFSYT
-883 IDAKNE
+883 IDARND
-889 SSTWVDEL
+889 SATWVDEF
-897 TITDDLECDKDGAA
+897 TITDDLECAEDDTARF
-911 KLVAVETPIAVGD
+911 VSVETPVATGD

-936 PAGTDD
+936 PAGTSDS
-942 TGKQVNATLD
+942 GKKANATLD

-959 LETEEVTKLLGDDM
+959 LETEEVTKLLGDDV

-995 LDTKEIDLTGDAVIT
+995 LDTKEIDLTDDVVIT

-1024 TRSEADSWTRD
+1024 TRSEAGSWTRD

-1045 DAKAVLSS
+1045 DAKAALNS

-1066 SYTPQAA
+1066 SYTPQTA
-1073 LANSARVDLCRNGGG
+1073 LVNSARVDLCRNGGG

-1101 RCALP
+1101 RCARR
-1106 QNLPATGSVTAAA
+1106 QNLPATGSVAVVA
-1119 CITALLTTGTAAL
+1119 CITALLTSGTAAI
-1132 WFARLKSVTKK
+1132 WFARLRSAIKK
-1143 RQHDKKAGEPVSR
+1143 R
-1156 LARLGHKR
+1156 

>member
-1 MSNAPTHSVRSAI
+1 MSNAPTHSVHSAI

-24 FLIGCLAPGAA
+24 FLIGCLVPGTA

-125 AATQIAVWMLNGT
+125 AATQIAVWMLKGT

-184 PHRARRYYGPVSGEG
+184 PHRARRYHGPVSGEG

-209 AVSISFQKQSSQ
+209 AVSVSFQKQSSQ

-255 ENGRAQATLLPNTA
+255 ENGRVQATLLPNTA

-281 IPRSDRIAFPTQNS
+281 IPRSDRIAFTTQNS
-295 GEHVTVNEQPGT
+295 GEYVTVNEQPGT

-354 QAILDDV
+354 RAILNDV
-361 PLGTFTI
+361 PLGTFTV

-374 EGYLIS
+374 EGYLIA

-417 KFKDHGDN
+417 KFKDHGNN

-477 ASAHGAIPYDR
+477 AGAHGAIPYDR

-494 EVVETVPEGFKQA
+494 EVAETVPEGFKQA
-507 GEWTITAE
+507 GEWTITAK
-515 QTADGA
+515 QIADGA

-534 HLQIVKRDA
+534 YLQIVKRDA

-569 CWYPTHNVM
+569 CWYPAHNVM

-640 TGSIEIIKTDAVDG
+640 TGSIEIIKADAVDG
-654 RTLAGA
+654 RALAGA
-660 TFDIRAGG
+660 TFDIRADG
-668 DIVRADDSIVALDG
+668 DIVRADGSIVALDG

-705 GTAIYEVVE
+705 GAATYEVVE

-740 VIEAHLDVSNDYTK
+740 VIEVHLDVSNDYTK
-754 IDVSKVDACGGQE
+754 LDVSKVDACGGQE

-774 LCDFNGNEID
+774 LCDPNGNEID
-784 SWTSSGKPHHIEH
+784 SWTSSGKPHRIEH

-806 ETMSPRT
+806 ETMAPRT

-824 KATGEVQTVA
+824 KATGEVQTMA
-834 MKDTPIEIRGRIDKR
+834 MKDTPIEIRGSVDKR
-849 QEIAQPVVSKL
+849 QEIAQPVISKL
-860 VANGDGKNRAKA
+860 IANGDGKNRAKA
-872 RANTQG
+872 RTNTQG

-889 SSTWVDEL
+889 SSAWVDEL
-897 TITDDLECDKDGAA
+897 TITDDLECTKDGAA

-936 PAGTDD
+936 PAGTSD
-942 TGKQVNATLD
+942 TGKQANATLD
-952 DGHRNPW
+952 DEHRNPW
-959 LETEEVTKLLGDDM
+959 LETEEVAKLLGDDV

-995 LDTKEIDLTGDAVIT
+995 LDTKEIDLTDDAVIT

-1024 TRSEADSWTRD
+1024 TRSEAGSWTRD

-1045 DAKAVLSS
+1045 DAKAALDS

-1066 SYTPQAA
+1066 SYTPQTA

-1106 QNLPATGSVTAAA
+1106 QNLPATGSVTVAA
-1119 CITALLTTGTAAL
+1119 CITALLTSGTAAI
-1132 WFARLKSVTKK
+1132 WFARLRSAAKK
-1143 RQHDKKAGEPVSR
+1143 R
-1156 LARLGHKR
+1156 

>member
-1 MSNAPTHSVRSAI
+1 MSNAPTHSVHSAI

-184 PHRARRYYGPVSGEG
+184 PHRARRYHGPVSGEG

-209 AVSISFQKQSSQ
+209 AVSASFQKQSSQ

-233 GGATF
+233 DGATF

-281 IPRSDRIAFPTQNS
+281 IPRSDRIAFTTQNS

-330 GAEFTCVSQSTPG
+330 GAEFTCVSQSAPG

-469 WFGAGKRP
+469 WFGIGKRP
-477 ASAHGAIPYDR
+477 AGAHGAIPYDR

-494 EVVETVPEGFKQA
+494 EVAETVPEGFKQA

-515 QTADGA
+515 QSTDGA
-521 ELQYIVDNHALST
+521 ELQYIIDNHALST

-569 CWYPTHNVM
+569 CWYPAHNVM

-628 PVAVASFYDDAA
+628 PVAVASFYDNAA

-654 RTLAGA
+654 RALAGA
-660 TFDIRAGG
+660 TFDIRAVG

-705 GTAIYEVVE
+705 GTATYEVVE

-740 VIEAHLDVSNDYTK
+740 VIEVHLDVSNDYIK
-754 IDVSKVDACGGQE
+754 LDVSKVDACGGQE

-774 LCDFNGNEID
+774 LCDSNGNEID
-784 SWTSSGKPHHIEH
+784 SWTSSGKPHRIEH

-806 ETMSPRT
+806 ETMAPRT

-824 KATGEVQTVA
+824 KATGEVQTMA
-834 MKDTPIEIRGRIDKR
+834 MKDTPIEIRGSVDKR
-849 QEIAQPVVSKL
+849 QEIAQPVTSKL

-872 RANTQG
+872 QANTQG

-897 TITDDLECDKDGAA
+897 TITDDLECAKDGAA
-911 KLVAVETPIAVGD
+911 KLVAVETPIAIGD

-936 PAGTDD
+936 PAGTSD

-959 LETEEVTKLLGDDM
+959 LETEEVTKLLGDDV
-973 RLVDYDG
+973 RLVDYSG

-995 LDTKEIDLTGDAVIT
+995 LDTKEIDLTDGAVIT

-1024 TRSEADSWTRD
+1024 TRSEAGSWTRD

-1045 DAKAVLSS
+1045 DAKAVLNS

-1066 SYTPQAA
+1066 SYAPQTA
-1073 LANSARVDLCRNGGG
+1073 LANNVRVDLCRNGGG

-1106 QNLPATGSVTAAA
+1106 QNLPATGSVPVAA
-1119 CITALLTTGTAAL
+1119 CITALLTSGVAAI
-1132 WFARLKSVTKK
+1132 WFARLRSATK
-1143 RQHDKKAGEPVSR
+1143 RH
-1156 LARLGHKR
+1156 

>member
-1 MSNAPTHSVRSAI
+1 MSNAPTHSVHSAI

-24 FLIGCLAPGAA
+24 FLIGCLTPGAA
-35 LAVDGSDSLNFRT
+35 LAVDGSDALNFRT

-89 NQGWTWLD
+89 DQGWTWLA

-110 NTSFGGHNLSPDLAR
+110 STSFGGHNLSPDLAR

-138 THPDGTYSYTN
+138 TRPDGTYSYTN
-149 SKGVARSGRFYENA
+149 SKGVVRSGRFYENA
-163 EAVAAARWLYD
+163 KAVAAARWLYD
-174 SAKSGSIKAA
+174 SAKSGSIKAT
-184 PHRARRYYGPVSGEG
+184 PHRARRYHGPVSSEG

-209 AVSISFQKQSSQ
+209 AVSVAFQKQSSQ

-244 GDARVGTIQMD
+244 GDARVGTIQTD

-281 IPRSDRIAFPTQNS
+281 IPRGDRIAFTTQNS
-295 GEHVTVNEQPGT
+295 GEHVTINEQPGT

-354 QAILDDV
+354 RAILNDV

-417 KFKDHGDN
+417 KFKDRGNN
-425 DESGLEQPAGG
+425 DESGLEQPAEG

-477 ASAHGAIPYDR
+477 AGAHGAIPYDR

-494 EVVETVPEGFKQA
+494 EVAETVPEGFKQA
-507 GEWTITAE
+507 GEWTIEAN
-515 QTADGA
+515 QISDGA

-543 QTGGTVPLAGF
+543 QTGASVPLAGF
-554 TFQLLDSHHEPVSQT
+554 TFQLLDSNHKPVSQT
-569 CWYPTHNVM
+569 CWYPAHNVM
-578 NTFTTDTAGA
+578 NTFTTDATGT
-588 VTLPESLNPGTYYVH
+588 VTLPESLVPGTYYVR
-603 EASAK
+603 ETSAK
-608 EPYLRG
+608 EPYLVG
-614 EDLEITIPADRNLT
+614 EEIEVNIPADINLT
-628 PVAVASFYDDAA
+628 PVAIASYYDRAA
-640 TGSIEIIKTDAVDG
+640 TGNIRIVKTNAVDG
-654 RTLAGA
+654 SSLAGA
-660 TFDIRAGG
+660 IFEIRASG
-668 DIVRADDSIVALDG
+668 DIVRPDGGIAAADG
-682 ETVATVTTDERGH
+682 ETVATVTTDETGE
-695 ARVDHLSLGC
+695 ACADNLPLGS
-705 GTAIYEVVE
+705 GTARYEVVE
-714 TQAPEGYLLNPT
+714 TQAPTGFLLDRT
-726 PHTVKLSYADQQTP
+726 SHIVDLTYADQKTP
-740 VIEAHLDVSNDYTK
+740 VVEARLNVSDDYTK
-754 IDVSKVDACGGQE
+754 VDISKVDASGEQE
-767 VTGAELV
+767 VEGARLT
-774 LCDFNGNEID
+774 LYGPDKTEID
-784 SWTSSGKPHHIEH
+784 SWTSSDKPHRVEH
-797 LSPGTYTLR
+797 LAPGTYSLR
-806 ETMSPRT
+806 EMMSPRT
-813 YDLAEEITFEV
+813 YDLAEEITFEI
-824 KATGEVQTVA
+824 KDTGEVQSVA
-834 MKDTPIEIRGRIDKR
+834 MKDTPIEIKGQVDKR
-849 QEIAQPVVSKL
+849 QELVQPIGKGL
-860 VANGDGKNRAKA
+860 LANGDGKNRAA
-872 RANTQG
+872 TQTNTNG
-878 AFSYT
+878 LFSYT
-883 IDAKNE
+883 IDARND
-889 SSTWVDEL
+889 SATWVDEF
-897 TITDDLECDKDGAA
+897 TITDDLECAEDDTARF
-911 KLVAVETPIAVGD
+911 VSVETPVAIGD

-936 PAGTDD
+936 PAGTSDS
-942 TGKQVNATLD
+942 GKEANATLD
-952 DGHRNPW
+952 NGHRNPW
-959 LETEEVTKLLGDDM
+959 LETEEVTKLLGDDV

-995 LDTKEIDLTGDAVIT
+995 LDTKEIDLTDDVVIT

-1024 TRSEADSWTRD
+1024 TRSEAGSWTRD

-1045 DAKAVLSS
+1045 DAKAALNS

-1066 SYTPQAA
+1066 SYTPQTA
-1073 LANSARVDLCRNGGG
+1073 LVNSARVDLCRNGGG

-1101 RCALP
+1101 RCARP
-1106 QNLPATGSVTAAA
+1106 QNLPATGSIAVAA
-1119 CITALLTTGTAAL
+1119 CITALLTSGTAAI
-1132 WFARLKSVTKK
+1132 WFARLRSAIKK
-1143 RQHDKKAGEPVSR
+1143 R
-1156 LARLGHKR
+1156 

>member
-1 MSNAPTHSVRSAI
+1 MSNAPTHSVHSAI

-24 FLIGCLAPGAA
+24 FLIGCLTPGAA
-35 LAVDGSDSLNFRT
+35 LAIDGSDALNFRT

-89 NQGWTWLD
+89 DQGWTWLA

-110 NTSFGGHNLSPDLAR
+110 STSFGGHNLSPDLAR

-138 THPDGTYSYTN
+138 TRPDGTYSYTN
-149 SKGVARSGRFYENA
+149 SKGVVRSGRFYENA

-184 PHRARRYYGPVSGEG
+184 PHRARRYHGPVSSEG

-209 AVSISFQKQSSQ
+209 AVSVSFQKQSSQ

-233 GGATF
+233 GSATF

-244 GDARVGTIQMD
+244 GDARVGTIQTD
-255 ENGRAQATLLPNTA
+255 ENGHAQATLLPNTA

-281 IPRSDRIAFPTQNS
+281 IPRGDRIAFTTQNS
-295 GEHVTVNEQPGT
+295 GEHVTINEQPGT
-307 ITLRIAKIDAATD
+307 ITLRIAKTDAATD
-320 AGAQVGASLA
+320 GGAQVGASLA

-354 QAILDDV
+354 RAILNDV

-417 KFKDHGDN
+417 KFKDRGNN
-425 DESGLEQPAGG
+425 DESGLEQPAEG

-477 ASAHGAIPYDR
+477 AGAHGAIPYDR

-494 EVVETVPEGFKQA
+494 EVAETVPEGFKQA
-507 GEWTITAE
+507 GEWTIEAN
-515 QTADGA
+515 QISDGA

-543 QTGGTVPLAGF
+543 QTGASVPLAGF
-554 TFQLLDSHHEPVSQT
+554 TFQLLDSNHKPVSQT
-569 CWYPTHNVM
+569 CWYPAHNVM
-578 NTFTTDTAGA
+578 NTFTTDATGT
-588 VTLPESLNPGTYYVH
+588 VTLPESLVPGTYYVR
-603 EASAK
+603 ETSAK
-608 EPYLRG
+608 EPYLVG
-614 EDLEITIPADRNLT
+614 EEIEVNIPADINLT
-628 PVAVASFYDDAA
+628 PVAIASYYDRAA
-640 TGSIEIIKTDAVDG
+640 TGNIRIVKTNAVDG
-654 RTLAGA
+654 SSLAGA
-660 TFDIRAGG
+660 VFEIRASG
-668 DIVRADDSIVALDG
+668 DIVRPDGGIAAVGG
-682 ETVATVTTDERGH
+682 ETVATVTTDETGE
-695 ARVDHLSLGC
+695 ACADNLPLGS
-705 GTAIYEVVE
+705 GTARYEVVE
-714 TQAPEGYLLNPT
+714 TQAPTGFLLNRT
-726 PHTVKLSYADQQTP
+726 SHIVDLTYADQKTP
-740 VIEAHLDVSNDYTK
+740 VVEARLNVSDDYTK
-754 IDVSKVDACGGQE
+754 VDISKVDASGEQE
-767 VTGAELV
+767 VEGARFTLYSP
-774 LCDFNGNEID
+774 DKTEID
-784 SWTSSGKPHHIEH
+784 SWTSSDKPHRVEH
-797 LSPGTYTLR
+797 LAPGTYSLR
-806 ETMSPRT
+806 EMMSPRT
-813 YDLAEEITFEV
+813 YDLAEEITFEI
-824 KATGEVQTVA
+824 KDTGEVQSVA
-834 MKDTPIEIRGRIDKR
+834 MKDAPIEIKGQVDKR
-849 QEIAQPVVSKL
+849 QELVQPIGKGL
-860 VANGDGKNRAKA
+860 LANGDGRNRAA
-872 RANTQG
+872 TQTNTDG
-878 AFSYT
+878 LFSYT
-883 IDAKNE
+883 IDARND
-889 SSTWVDEL
+889 SATWVDEF
-897 TITDDLECDKDGAA
+897 TITDDLECAEDDTARFIS
-911 KLVAVETPIAVGD
+911 VETPVATGD

-936 PAGTDD
+936 PAGTSDS
-942 TGKQVNATLD
+942 GKEANATLD

-959 LETEEVTKLLGDDM
+959 LETEEVTKLLGDDV

-995 LDTKEIDLTGDAVIT
+995 LDTKEIDLTDDVVIT

-1024 TRSEADSWTRD
+1024 TRSEAGSWTRD

-1045 DAKAVLSS
+1045 DAKAALNS

-1066 SYTPQAA
+1066 SYTPQTA
-1073 LANSARVDLCRNGGG
+1073 LVNSARVDLCRNGGG

-1101 RCALP
+1101 RCVRP
-1106 QNLPATGSVTAAA
+1106 QNLPATGSVAVAA
-1119 CITALLTTGTAAL
+1119 CITALLTSGTAAI
-1132 WFARLKSVTKK
+1132 WFARLRSAIKK
-1143 RQHDKKAGEPVSR
+1143 R
-1156 LARLGHKR
+1156 

>member
-1 MSNAPTHSVRSAI
+1 MSNAPTHSVHSAI

-24 FLIGCLAPGAA
+24 FLIGCLTPGAA
-35 LAVDGSDSLNFRT
+35 LAVDGSDALNFRT

-89 NQGWTWLD
+89 DQGWTWLA

-110 NTSFGGHNLSPDLAR
+110 STSFGGHNLSPDLAR

-138 THPDGTYSYTN
+138 TRPDGTYSYTN
-149 SKGVARSGRFYENA
+149 SKGVVRSGRFYENA

-184 PHRARRYYGPVSGEG
+184 PHRARRYHGPVSSEG

-209 AVSISFQKQSSQ
+209 AVSVSFQKQSSQ

-233 GGATF
+233 GSATF

-244 GDARVGTIQMD
+244 GDARVGTIQTD

-281 IPRSDRIAFPTQNS
+281 IPRGDRIAFTTQNS
-295 GEHVTVNEQPGT
+295 GEHVTINEQPGT
-307 ITLRIAKIDAATD
+307 ITLRIAKTDAATD
-320 AGAQVGASLA
+320 GGAQVGASLA

-354 QAILDDV
+354 RAILNDV

-417 KFKDHGDN
+417 KFKDHGNN

-477 ASAHGAIPYDR
+477 AGAHGAIPHDR

-494 EVVETVPEGFKQA
+494 EVAETVPEGFKQA
-507 GEWTITAE
+507 GEWTIEAN
-515 QTADGA
+515 QISDGA

-543 QTGGTVPLAGF
+543 QTGASVPLAGF
-554 TFQLLDSHHEPVSQT
+554 TFQLLDSNHKPVSQT
-569 CWYPTHNVM
+569 CWYPAHNVM
-578 NTFTTDTAGA
+578 NTFTTDATGT
-588 VTLPESLNPGTYYVH
+588 VTLPESLVPGTYYVR
-603 EASAK
+603 ETSAK
-608 EPYLRG
+608 EPYLVG
-614 EDLEITIPADRNLT
+614 EEIEVNIPADINLT
-628 PVAVASFYDDAA
+628 PVAIASYYDRAA
-640 TGSIEIIKTDAVDG
+640 TGNIRIVKTNAVDG
-654 RTLAGA
+654 SSLAGA
-660 TFDIRAGG
+660 IFEIRASG
-668 DIVRADDSIVALDG
+668 DIVRPDGGIAAADG
-682 ETVATVTTDERGH
+682 ETVATVTTDETGE
-695 ARVDHLSLGC
+695 ACADNLPLGS
-705 GTAIYEVVE
+705 GTARYEVVE
-714 TQAPEGYLLNPT
+714 TQAPTGFLLDRT
-726 PHTVKLSYADQQTP
+726 SHIVDLTYADQKTP
-740 VIEAHLDVSNDYTK
+740 VVEARLNVSDDYTK
-754 IDVSKVDACGGQE
+754 ADISKVDASGEQE
-767 VTGAELV
+767 VEGARLT
-774 LCDFNGNEID
+774 LYGPDKTEID
-784 SWTSSGKPHHIEH
+784 SWTSSDKPHRVEH
-797 LSPGTYTLR
+797 LAPGTYSLR
-806 ETMSPRT
+806 EMMSPRT
-813 YDLAEEITFEV
+813 YDLAEEITFEI
-824 KATGEVQTVA
+824 KDTGEVQSVA
-834 MKDTPIEIRGRIDKR
+834 MKDAPIEIKGQVDKR
-849 QEIAQPVVSKL
+849 QELVQPIGKGL
-860 VANGDGKNRAKA
+860 LANGDGKNRAA
-872 RANTQG
+872 TQTNTDG
-878 AFSYT
+878 LFSYT
-883 IDAKNE
+883 IDARND
-889 SSTWVDEL
+889 SATWVDEF
-897 TITDDLECDKDGAA
+897 TITDDLECAEDDTARF
-911 KLVAVETPIAVGD
+911 VSVETPIAIGD

-936 PAGTDD
+936 PAGASDS
-942 TGKQVNATLD
+942 GKEANATLD

-959 LETEEVTKLLGDDM
+959 LETEEVTKLLGDDV

-995 LDTKEIDLTGDAVIT
+995 LDTKEIDLTDDVVIT

-1024 TRSEADSWTRD
+1024 TRSEAGSWTRD

-1045 DAKAVLSS
+1045 DAKASLNS

-1066 SYTPQAA
+1066 SYTPQTA
-1073 LANSARVDLCRNGGG
+1073 LVNSARVDLCRNGGG

-1101 RCALP
+1101 RCARP
-1106 QNLPATGSVTAAA
+1106 QNLPATGSVAVAA
-1119 CITALLTTGTAAL
+1119 CITALLTSGTAAI
-1132 WFARLKSVTKK
+1132 WFARLRSAIKK
-1143 RQHDKKAGEPVSR
+1143 R
-1156 LARLGHKR
+1156 